1 MRSTGIRQSSER
13 VVSDYSINIFDSVDN
28 NAIFDTVSNYLINNI
43 KYMSC
48 TPSNPK
54 LDKLLELT
62 NNDVRKSTEYL
73 ATIEDTSFREWYQE
87 KTGRDFN
94 EESID
99 ANTVNAII
107 AYNNRKT
114 INTQD
119 YVQNVRTSRTGI
131 FGNDIAKEDHAIN
144 ILSTIYLKS
153 QGSIR
158 KALANRKRKGE
169 KEALKDKAGN
179 ELSPQAAIKLT
190 MITYLNRHLKENDK
204 KLTQEQKAYVGT
216 IIRNLY
222 DGGNYNR
229 NELFDIVIN
238 SPEVV
243 SLSKEFGID
252 TNEDFESNDDVKE
265 DSEQNSRQ
273 DDQETIAALRA
284 DWSELSDQRKDI
296 DKNVS
301 KEVKEWFAR
310 LPKTNSNSFINEQPD
325 TSNNTYSGI
334 AESATFSS
342 SFKALNNYGNF
353 SSVETMVES
362 FHTIAERFKEVSH
375 LEYAARLL
383 EDEANVQIRNK
394 IFTQLKQSIWER
406 NEVIQSADGSNIVTK
421 NRNTFPKLNLQNKIL
436 NSFDSLIHNPSIMA
450 NDIAVLDELKNRL
463 STLNNSNTNEIQEIS
478 EKLAAIFNKYNF
490 GINRQGVVNY
500 IRSFGDSQLSNITS
514 LINDLLEF
522 NKVVANASNI
532 LKIDNEAQRIYY
544 AGEYS
549 KAKNDEEYT
558 VVPFDKS
565 QLQYKGGYANN
576 IANRISDRFKDYQ
589 IVDSEFNSINA
600 ENNLVSDIL
609 KNNYISKFFERIND
623 NRYNDNPTANT
634 ELRDYL
640 VKFTNIPQYQYSNIL
655 IEKTL
660 SNGKVIPGLLRLT
673 DTGYELTEYYREFG
687 AQLYN
692 GVSNEVTG
700 KAKSYKDINALE
712 WDIITLNEYANNGD
726 NYEMAKGVK
735 KSKFFT
741 QTPSDAPKTF
751 VFNSYKLDYAGLFN
765 TGNYRANY
773 EGKMSYYYGNN
784 KRQDVKSNSTLE
796 AIKRGERTSTT
807 RYESDGN
814 IDYWKKIKVGDIVK
828 FENNNGETVLVRIIS
843 PLKKLDN
850 NIDVDIWSKKEG
862 WNKEY
867 FEREVRPRLNEA
879 WQFEYELIN
888 NTYSINHGHP
898 IYVAYANIYA
908 KELAEMAQAIN
919 FLFETTVENGVV
931 TIMSDENGKPKI
943 KEEFKDLRK
952 SEARLNYHYR
962 KGILDG
968 NGRPTGNVFKFR
980 SLLIDKVKNL
990 SRYNSETAKSVDMN
1004 WLFEGGDVFSLLY
1017 GGKNSEISL
1026 IQDENGEYNI
1036 RLTGELR
1043 NSVYNYIDNY
1053 INYRIQES
1061 VAKYYSDKEFVDK
1074 YKNASQESFNSFI
1087 AEMVLNYEIQYN
1099 NLNDMF
1105 FGDEA
1110 YYKDSRDTIKRN
1122 KEYQA
1127 GGLAYAGY
1135 DLYNVQKH
1143 LGDITVAPNKTISI
1157 DSSFKYITLED
1168 IQSSGKVLDDL
1179 KKQLDIANVSK
1190 ETRAFILKQFS
1201 KDKSEVTD
1209 AQSFITL
1216 DEFVRRMYLR
1226 GEYDSYKDL
1235 IEALYDETKPIDNVK
1250 LGELSKKIQVQK
1262 NFYYDLE
1269 IDNDAKLANPIQIKN
1284 AEFVLIPRFLG
1295 NSELGALAKY
1305 MTDNNIGQV
1314 NFTTTEKATTN
1325 RVLEFWDSHG
1335 KFPSKDKLKQFNLD
1349 VQTKYKTGWYSNLY
1363 TQQDIPQHMDGE
1375 NKAGLQIVK
1384 KLIDNIGNTPEG
1396 QSLIKDFFD
1405 NFTAN
1410 IQDSFKD
1417 AASRIGVSI
1426 DARGNVV
1433 YEEGKVKI
1441 DNNQF
1446 IALIKD
1452 ELTRRGLDSNYRKY
1466 AEINPETGLPYM
1478 PAWTNLVRSKIE
1490 NIVNSIFTNRVTRQ
1504 VLPGFHASQVSDV
1517 GITALSGR
1525 TDLRDLMQSK
1535 VEEKHGYSLGRKLT
1549 YHKDGSQIVEILLP
1563 KWMVKAYNTYDNEGN
1578 LVHEVTLEDLQ
1589 NAGLDTMI
1597 GYRIPT
1603 EGKQSIAVMK
1613 VVGLLDESQGSTI
1626 VVPDEWVLQTG
1637 ADFDIDS
1644 IYGIYHTA
1652 YFDRNGKP
1660 HKVEYIDGEDE
1671 VSTYRRYIG
1680 YINSLIDKETRKA
1693 TNSEFTKE
1701 EFKEARKAARE
1712 TVRKANEEYDKFLT
1726 DQVRDLIAETDE
1738 TWAELPREIKDNLT
1752 ITFKS
1757 KELKFGER
1765 VDAIVSKMDFYK
1777 SEYANDE
1784 YVAKFAQQ
1792 YRNIQSVI
1800 NEQREFYQNVKDNAE
1815 QLAIDYADETRR
1827 ARLEQTIQ
1835 ARAEIVGA
1843 MSLEEFSQLTVAQQ
1857 NTRDARNNKI
1867 VDTFIN
1873 IMNLPVSI
1881 GENLSS
1887 SNFEDIKAAKSNIFE
1902 GLSETYRNI
1911 NSVIA
1916 QNWYRDANMSGARL
1930 KAISVNRDNF
1940 ASIGNKAK
1948 TIIDGAHGGFRFVY
1962 TYNTEKEA
1970 KDAQAKLRKRF
1981 RDVTRSGKEVMVDH
1995 NQLGWS
2001 YDNLNIDNRLITPYS
2016 SETTALILDGVK
2028 EGGVPNVDLYTFDV
2042 YKSIVDCGANYET
2055 SILFVNQ
2062 PVITELIARQNA
2074 NDNVFGETGFNPLI
2088 GLRRD
2093 MYIRLAK
2100 TVGIPANSITK
2111 KTRLKDVK
2119 AMLEARGITIN
2130 EDELLEEGIRV
2141 TELREHLKDDV
2152 ESTSYNN
2159 TDNLIY
2165 QIKALRAFEYF
2176 KEIGDQINTNMM
2188 VITSD
2193 KFGAGK
2199 SANEIDNVI
2208 NRITD
2213 IKNNNIARIK
2223 KGNPVLKAVTEE
2235 GNKYLIDAIYP
2246 KISFNTIN
2254 DINQDD
2260 SESAYP
2266 SLYYQLK
2273 YSCIATEKIIRD
2285 SEIFKTQTPQFR
2297 ELVSK
2302 FDVRNLQT
2310 IQQLE
2315 SFIIN
2320 MSQAQSNFVNTNRFI
2335 TRSDNEFI
2343 PSYNLNL
2350 ISSQQ
2355 NTRARLYG
2363 YTDVVGSFDMSD
2375 MSEKNVEAFMKLS
2388 PANKVV
2394 LIQRYT
2400 SDDNLF
2406 KNLNVEYK
2414 GRRNSYDRISIID
2427 STISTESQYQMFRNA
2442 WHSNNPFVKLTAMDL
2457 VRYSM
2462 VVEGYKF
2469 KGGTVSKII
2478 PVELLYGQD
2487 TGIDSDNGVSIA
2499 TNIIN
2504 DSDKAIN
2511 SMIQYGSETG
2521 TYERLS
2527 NDDKAIEKLRDLF
2540 FRTNPNNPDVLTFE
2554 NKKYKE
2560 SNKIVF
2566 NRLGVGMLSFKEA
2579 QERRMITGSE
2589 DNRKYRHYAKTNDNN
2604 KVLRL
2609 YKLVYDNDVV
2619 YMLPTNPLEQ
2629 NEIGEVSVNPDN
2641 NRMYLPLDILEEV
2654 SIRQH
2659 DPAFISSINIAMNSD
2674 IRKFVVLPKVFEVGA
2689 SLLIEEAFPNS
2700 TVLTS
2705 PIKGQQIDTSRRY
2718 IIATTDNQAILDT
2731 IEFLEAV
2738 GITNYVVA
2746 APNMNYG
2753 NIRKLINDRN
2763 NEDIAAKR
2771 LQTAMTKLEANEIQ
2785 LRKKKSDNS
2794 ESPYYAQL
2802 KASINQTIEDV
2813 NVNGIGFVPVLQ
2825 TVVDNTGFRAGGYF
2839 RYEKEGNVYIV
2850 TNLGRITTKSVSLTP
2865 DYMYSKKVTINSV
2878 SQLQFPRRNAITQV
2892 VKENARLYKFA
2903 NNNIIRVQTEDNFIN
2918 EDILESALID
2928 NDKEINDYI
2937 SRVIESVE
2945 RSNAN
2950 VEEAALNDAFRSFTA
2965 IDLRSNTATKLND
2978 NLREQALRIIN
2989 GYTNRRIDDFLFDIH
3004 NFFTTYVTNP
3014 DGTYKLDENGNK
3026 IVQEKWSITN
3036 KKLFD
3041 RMLEDETLR
3050 TRYEMFLDDINRFVE
3065 DYSIIEAIQPYNIDE
3080 AYTVSETEE
3089 EIEGLRRTNDMLK
3102 QIKDKFKRIKDLDNV
3117 VKRST
3122 KMYFDNY
3129 ITSLS
3134 SDPRVQSNMLSI
3146 TEAFEDENF
3155 FQFWLADSQETHIPI
3170 VQIVLKQMMN
3180 QLRASE
3186 IEARDKKIAFT
3197 SAISAI
3203 IEDAKNNGIDVSLN
3217 DILDENGNLL
3227 LPYNETFTEKLRLLK
3242 EAVKL
3247 AQIEDPNGRD
3257 GLIYKKAKDELEKF
3271 LIDNVERE
3279 YVKEMYQEYY
3289 NTNQLL
3295 NKYPETYVKLMK
3307 LLHEEGDILSTMID
3321 NDYSTLTVQNERRL
3335 NEIQSELTE
3344 MRAVIDVD
3352 GNYKENYYE
3361 ANAVNNYLLSR
3372 RQLNNKY
3379 KENRPKDAFTIRYK
3393 QAIEG
3398 LQYPETFETYRESAE
3413 WLKANTDYKLK
3424 GEFLDELKKAY
3435 MDTRAGNPFDSFVR
3449 TMAYGKYDETGVIDG
3464 TKFTEVQIANLKK
3477 HQEQMFAAAVGRVKP
3492 NEEQAQKWLDEHIS
3506 YINTVYYEAMY
3517 VAMNK
3522 MGKVVFDKWY
3532 NENHVLNPITK
3543 EYEPLAIWKQMV
3555 VKDEAN
3561 NMEYSPKYKWLETK
3575 VKDKYK
3581 NPNYDEV
3588 KLQPSTN
3595 KYRNDKYYG
3604 MNNYQQQLY
3613 NEVDNLLNS
3622 LVKDKRSRAYIN
3634 RGYLPNQAVEQPH
3647 QGFTDYWQDFKRS
3660 HGWYDTPNKS
3670 DIELNLYKRFSNA
3683 PMLHS
3688 LSEIKLLPIREKQEG
3703 ETTDEYLAY
3712 VRETQAKNNELR
3724 KQRAQENAERNN
3736 PNVLERLNSFIDS
3749 MYNFNTR
3756 NDIARLAK
3764 ITSNQLRNMDIIKRN
3779 PNDKL
3784 MDNRLLSRITG
3795 KQEIRTTKSDDS
3807 NIVKHFENQVRKLV
3821 FNEFEMDEG
3830 TRSKVSRVMRNMV
3843 SSKFMMLNVTGGI
3856 ANVLYGKTQIQMEMA
3871 AGQFFKYKDFR
3882 KGENEW
3888 MQNIG
3893 SYLADAYNETTNNE
3907 TNAVIR
3913 LFNVIESDMVTE
3925 RYGKG
3930 NNPMGK
3936 LENLLFIQQTAGEH
3950 YMQNA
3955 TLLAMLHSHRVV
3967 AVNGKN
3973 KVMSFEQFAMG
3984 LREEALLKVL
3994 RKNNPELVTKYET
4007 FRDKVLES
4015 YIEKERYVKFKADI
4029 ITDFLR
4035 SVPKE
4040 IREEFKAT
4048 YKEDTK
4054 EERTKF
4060 ENHPSFRESL
4070 ILKNGVATL
4079 KPDSGLTNDDIAAFR
4094 NKVISVNHQIH
4105 GIYDKIGA
4113 NQLQQSWWG
4122 ALLMQFHKHLV
4133 PGFQKRFGYRLGH
4146 FDGIYNETRES
4157 ISKGTYVSLGEFIAM
4172 PFKKYYELNDSNELQ
4187 AVRTLQGIAKGY
4199 ADFVANLTTYYNIL
4213 PEYDKANIR
4222 RCLGEWI
4229 AITKA
4234 VALFVV
4240 GKLMLDDDD
4249 DSTQV
4254 ADYILYSADR
4264 LMSETIQYTPWGIAN
4279 EGKKLYSQ
4287 PVAALSI
4294 ASDNLKLLEA
4304 CCSYI
4309 ITGNPDDLYYNS
4321 GTYSGEN
4328 KLKVNIMK
4336 QIPLVNQIIKH
4347 QRLGANNSYYKV
4359 RSSPFSGLG
4368 QVVANM
4374 ITDEDEE

>member
-1 MRSTGIRQSSER
+1 MSHSKAAYGTFLFSLSYYRDAIQNANFGRILRSTGVRQPSEC
-13 VVSDYSINIFDSVDN
+13 VVSDYLINIFDSVDN
-28 NAIFDTVSNYLINNI
+28 NTIFDTVSNYLINNI

-107 AYNNRKT
+107 AYNNRET

-119 YVQNVRTSRTGI
+119 YVQNVRTSRTGV

-169 KEALKDKAGN
+169 KEVLKDKAGN
-179 ELSPQAAIKLT
+179 ELSPQAAVKLT

-204 KLTQEQKAYVGT
+204 KLTQEQKTYIGT

-238 SPEVV
+238 SPEVI

-252 TNEDFESNDDVKE
+252 TNEDYETNDDAKE
-265 DSEQNSRQ
+265 DSEQDSRQ
-273 DDQETIAALRA
+273 EDPETIASLRA
-284 DWSELSDQRKDI
+284 DWSELADQRKDI

-310 LPKTNSNSFINEQPD
+310 LPKTNSNSFINEKPD
-325 TSNNTYSGI
+325 TASDTYSGI
-334 AESATFSS
+334 AESAGFSS

-353 SSVETMVES
+353 SSVEAMVES
-362 FHTIAERFKEVSH
+362 FHTIAERFEEVSH

-406 NEVIQSADGSNIVTK
+406 NEVIQSADGSNVVTK

-436 NSFDSLIHNPSIMA
+436 NSFDSLVHNPSIM
-450 NDIAVLDELKNRL
+450 NGDVAVLEELKNKL

-478 EKLAAIFNKYNF
+478 EELAAIFNKYNF

-544 AGEYS
+544 AGEYN

-623 NRYNDNPTANT
+623 NRYNDNPTANA

-751 VFNSYKLDYAGLFN
+751 VFNSYKLDYTGLFN
-765 TGNYRANY
+765 TN
-773 EGKMSYYYGNN
+773 
-784 KRQDVKSNSTLE
+784 
-796 AIKRGERTSTT
+796 
-807 RYESDGN
+807 
-814 IDYWKKIKVGDIVK
+814 GDIY
-828 FENNNGETVLVRIIS
+828 R
-843 PLKKLDN
+843 
-850 NIDVDIWSKKEG
+850 
-862 WNKEY
+862 
-867 FEREVRPRLNEA
+867 
-879 WQFEYELIN
+879 
-888 NTYSINHGHP
+888 GHP

-931 TIMSDENGKPKI
+931 TIVSDENGKPKI

-962 KGILDG
+962 KSILDSNG
-968 NGRPTGNVFKFR
+968 NPTGNVFKFR

-990 SRYNSETAKSVDMN
+990 SRYNSETAKNVDMN

-1036 RLTGELR
+1036 RLTGGLR

-1053 INYRIQES
+1053 INYRIQEAI
-1061 VAKYYSDKEFVDK
+1061 AKYSSDKEFVDK
-1074 YKNASQESFNSFI
+1074 YKNASQESFNAFI

-1143 LGDITVAPNKTISI
+1143 LGDIVVAPNKTISV

-1168 IQSSGKVLDDL
+1168 VQSGGGVIADL
-1179 KKQLDIANVSK
+1179 KKQLKIANVSK
-1190 ETRAFILKQFS
+1190 ETEAFILKQFA

-1295 NSELGALAKY
+1295 NSELAALAKY

-1335 KFPSKDKLKQFNLD
+1335 KFPSKERLKQFNLD
-1349 VQTKYKTGWYSNLY
+1349 IQTKYKTGWYSNLY

-1417 AASRIGVSI
+1417 AASRIGVEI
-1426 DARGNVV
+1426 DAKGNVV
-1433 YEEGKVKI
+1433 YEGNQAKI

-1446 IALIKD
+1446 ISLIKD

-1504 VLPGFHASQVSDV
+1504 VLPGFHASQVSDI
-1517 GITALSGR
+1517 GMTELSGR
-1525 TDLRDLMQSK
+1525 SDLRDLMQSR

-1563 KWMVKAYNTYDNEGN
+1563 KWMVKAYNTYDAEGN
-1578 LVHEVTLEDLQ
+1578 LIKEVTLEDLQ
-1589 NAGLDTMI
+1589 SAGLDTMI

-1603 EGKQSIAVMK
+1603 EGKQSVAVMK

-1652 YFDRNGKP
+1652 TFDKDGKP
-1660 HKVEYIDGEDE
+1660 QKVEYIEGEDDAA
-1671 VSTYRRYIG
+1671 VDRRYNNYLFNNLSKENIQDARD
-1680 YINSLIDKETRKA
+1680 IAIDLSQEGLSYAEAYESAITKYAEQGGLY
-1693 TNSEFTKE
+1693 SKE
-1701 EFKEARKAARE
+1701 EF
-1712 TVRKANEEYDKFLT
+1712 
-1726 DQVRDLIAETDE
+1726 
-1738 TWAELPREIKDNLT
+1738 
-1752 ITFKS
+1752 S
-1757 KELKFGER
+1757 K
-1765 VDAIVSKMDFYK
+1765 
-1777 SEYANDE
+1777 
-1784 YVAKFAQQ
+1784 
-1792 YRNIQSVI
+1792 
-1800 NEQREFYQNVKDNAE
+1800 
-1815 QLAIDYADETRR
+1815 
-1827 ARLEQTIQ
+1827 
-1835 ARAEIVGA
+1835 
-1843 MSLEEFSQLTVAQQ
+1843 LTVAQQ

-1887 SNFEDIKAAKSNIFE
+1887 SNFEDIKTAKANIFE

-1940 ASIGNKAK
+1940 ASISNKAK
-1948 TIIDGAHGGFRFVY
+1948 TIVDGAHGGFRFTY
-1962 TYNTEKEA
+1962 TYSTEKEA
-1970 KDAQAKLRKRF
+1970 KDAQSKLRKRF
-1981 RDVTRSGKEVMVDH
+1981 RDVTRKGKEVTVDH

-2055 SILFVNQ
+2055 SILFINQ
-2062 PVITELIARQNA
+2062 PVITELITRQNA

-2093 MYIRLAK
+2093 MYIRLAR

-2119 AMLEARGITIN
+2119 KMLESRGIEIN
-2130 EDELLEEGIRV
+2130 EDELLEEGIKV

-2176 KEIGDQINTNMM
+2176 KEIGDQINSNMM

-2208 NRITD
+2208 NRIND
-2213 IKNNNIARIK
+2213 IKENNVGRIK
-2223 KGNPVLKAVTEE
+2223 KGQPVLKAVTEE

-2246 KISFNTIN
+2246 KTNFNTIN
-2254 DINQDD
+2254 DINQDEL
-2260 SESAYP
+2260 ESAYP

-2302 FDVRNLQT
+2302 FGIRNLQT

-2355 NTRARLYG
+2355 DTRARLYG
-2363 YTDVVGSFDMSD
+2363 YTGIVGSFDMSD

-2388 PANKVV
+2388 PANKVA

-2400 SDDNLF
+2400 SDNNLF

-2414 GRRNSYDRISIID
+2414 GRRNSYDKITIID

-2442 WHSNNPFVKLTAMDL
+2442 WHNNNPFIKLATMDL
-2457 VRYSM
+2457 IRYSM

-2487 TGIDSDNGVSIA
+2487 TGIDSDNGVSSA

-2504 DSDKAIN
+2504 DSDRAIN
-2511 SMIQYGSETG
+2511 SMIQYGSEIG
-2521 TYERLS
+2521 TYERAS
-2527 NDDKAIEKLRDLF
+2527 NDAATIEKLRDLF
-2540 FRTNPNNPDVLTFE
+2540 FRTNPNNPDVLVFE

-2560 SNKIVF
+2560 SNKITF
-2566 NRLGVGMLSFKEA
+2566 NRLGVGKLSFKEA
-2579 QERRMITGSE
+2579 QERGMITGSE
-2589 DNRKYRHYAKTNDNN
+2589 NNRRYRHYAKTNDNN
-2604 KVLRL
+2604 KTLRL
-2609 YKLVYDNDVV
+2609 YKLVYYNDTV

-2641 NRMYLPLDILEEV
+2641 NRMFLPLDILEDV
-2654 SIRQH
+2654 SINQY
-2659 DPAFISSINIAMNSD
+2659 DAAFISSVNIGITSD
-2674 IRKFVVLPKVFEVGA
+2674 TRKFMVLPTVFERGA
-2689 SLLIEEAFPNS
+2689 DTLIEEVFPNS

-2705 PIKGQQIDTSRRY
+2705 PIKEQQIDTSRKY
-2718 IIATTDNQAILDT
+2718 IVAITDNNILLET
-2731 IEFLEAV
+2731 IESLDAAGV
-2738 GITNYVVA
+2738 HDYVVA
-2746 APNMNYG
+2746 APNMNYN
-2753 NIRKLINDRN
+2753 NIRRIINERN
-2763 NEDIAAKR
+2763 NADIAAKR
-2771 LQTAMTKLEANEIQ
+2771 LQTAMTKLDANEVQ

-2802 KASINQTIEDV
+2802 KASINQTINDV

-2825 TVVDNTGFRAGGYF
+2825 TVIDNTGFRPNGYF
-2839 RYEKEGNVYIV
+2839 RYEKEDNVYIV
-2850 TNLGRITTKSVSLTP
+2850 TNLGRITTKSVNLAP
-2865 DYMYSKKVTINSV
+2865 DYSYSKKTVINSV
-2878 SQLQFPRRNAITQV
+2878 SQLEFPRRNALTQV
-2892 VKENARLYKFA
+2892 VKENARLDKFA
-2903 NNNIIRVQTEDNFIN
+2903 NNNIIRVQTEENFIN
-2918 EDILESALID
+2918 EDVLESALVD
-2928 NDKEINDYI
+2928 NDREINEYI

-2950 VEEAALNDAFRSFTA
+2950 VEEAALNDAFRSFAA

-2978 NLREQALRIIN
+2978 NLREQALKIIN

-3004 NFFTTYVTNP
+3004 NFYTTYVTNS
-3014 DGTYKLDENGNK
+3014 DGTYQLDENGNK
-3026 IVQEKWSITN
+3026 IVKEKWSISN

-3065 DYSIIEAIQPYNIDE
+3065 DYSIIEAIQPYDIDE
-3080 AYTVSETEE
+3080 AHSVSETEE

-3122 KMYFDNY
+3122 KMYFDSY

-3186 IEARDKKIAFT
+3186 ISARDKKIAFT
-3197 SAISAI
+3197 TAISTI
-3203 IEDAKNNGIDVSLN
+3203 IEDAKNNGINVSLN

-3227 LPYNETFTEKLRLLK
+3227 LPYNESFTDKLRSLK

-3247 AQIEDPNGRD
+3247 AQIDDPNGRD

-3279 YVKEMYQEYY
+3279 YNKEFYQDYY
-3289 NTNQLL
+3289 NMNQIL
-3295 NKYPETYVKLMK
+3295 NKYPQTYVKLMK
-3307 LLHEEGDILSTMID
+3307 ILHEEGDILSTMID
-3321 NDYSTLTVQNERRL
+3321 NDYSTLTVQNARRL
-3335 NEIQSELTE
+3335 EELRDELAE
-3344 MRAVIDVD
+3344 MRATIDMD
-3352 GNYKENYYE
+3352 GNYKENYQE
-3361 ANAVNNYLLSR
+3361 ANAVNNYLSRR

-3379 KENRPKDAFTIRYK
+3379 KESKPKDAFTIRYK

-3398 LQYPETFETYRESAE
+3398 LQYPETSETYRESVE

-3435 MDTRAGNPFDSFVR
+3435 MDTRLGNPFDSFVR
-3449 TMAYGKYDETGVIDG
+3449 TMAYGKYDSEGVIDG
-3464 TKFTEVQIANLKK
+3464 TKFTDVQIANLKK
-3477 HQEQMFAAAVGRVKP
+3477 HQEQMFTAAVGRVKP
-3492 NEEQAQKWLDEHIS
+3492 NEQKAQEWLDNHVS

-3522 MGKVVFDKWY
+3522 MGKEVFDKWY
-3532 NENHVLNPITK
+3532 IDNHVVNPITK
-3543 EYEPLAIWKQMV
+3543 EYEPLPIWRQMV

-3561 NMEYSPKYKWLETK
+3561 NMEYSAKYKWLETK
-3575 VKDKYK
+3575 VKEEYK

-3613 NEVDNLLNS
+3613 NEVDSLLNE

-3634 RGYLPNQAVEQPH
+3634 RGYLPNQAIEQPS
-3647 QGFTDYWQDFKRS
+3647 QGFADYWQDFKRS

-3688 LSEIKLLPIREKQEG
+3688 LSEVKLLPIREQQEG
-3703 ETTDEYLAY
+3703 ETKEEYLTY

-3843 SSKFMMLNVTGGI
+3843 SSKFMMLNITGGI

-3888 MQNIG
+3888 MQNVG

-3913 LFNVIESDMVTE
+3913 LFNVIESNMVTE

-3967 AVNGKN
+3967 NIDGKN
-3973 KVMSFEQFAMG
+3973 KIMSFEQYAMN

-3994 RKNNPELVTKYET
+3994 RKNSPELVSKYET
-4007 FRDKVLES
+4007 FKDKVLES
-4015 YIEKERYVKFKADI
+4015 YVEKERYVKFKADI

-4035 SVPKE
+4035 SIPKE
-4040 IREEFKAT
+4040 LRQEFKTT

-4054 EERTKF
+4054 EERIKF
-4060 ENHPSFRESL
+4060 EQHPSFRESL

-4133 PGFQKRFGYRLGH
+4133 PGYQKRFGYRLGH

-4240 GKLMLDDDD
+4240 GKLILDDDD

-4309 ITGNPDDLYYNS
+4309 VTGNPDDLYYNS

-4368 QVVANM
+4368 QIVANM

>member
-1 MRSTGIRQSSER
+1 
-13 VVSDYSINIFDSVDN
+13 
-28 NAIFDTVSNYLINNI
+28 
-43 KYMSC
+43 MSC

-107 AYNNRKT
+107 AYNNRET

-169 KEALKDKAGN
+169 KEVLKDKAGN
-179 ELSPQAAIKLT
+179 ELSPQAAVKLT

-204 KLTQEQKAYVGT
+204 KLTQEQKTYIGT

-238 SPEVV
+238 SPEVI

-252 TNEDFESNDDVKE
+252 TNEDYETNDDAKE
-265 DSEQNSRQ
+265 GSEQDGRQ
-273 DDQETIAALRA
+273 EDPETIASLRA
-284 DWSELSDQRKDI
+284 DWSELADQRKDI

-310 LPKTNSNSFINEQPD
+310 LPKTNSNSFINEKPD
-325 TSNNTYSGI
+325 TSSDTYSGI
-334 AESATFSS
+334 AESAGFSS

-353 SSVETMVES
+353 SSVEAMVES
-362 FHTIAERFKEVSH
+362 FHTIAERFEEVSH

-406 NEVIQSADGSNIVTK
+406 NEVIQSADGSNVVTK

-436 NSFDSLIHNPSIMA
+436 NSFDSLVHNPSIM
-450 NDIAVLDELKNRL
+450 NGDIAVLEELKNRL

-478 EKLAAIFNKYNF
+478 EELAAIFNKYNF
-490 GINRQGVVNY
+490 GINRQGVINY
-500 IRSFGDSQLSNITS
+500 IRSFGDSKLSNITS
-514 LINDLLEF
+514 LVNDLLEF

-549 KAKNDEEYT
+549 KAKNDEEYV

-623 NRYNDNPTANT
+623 NRYNDNPAANT

-751 VFNSYKLDYAGLFN
+751 VFNSYKLDYTGLFN
-765 TGNYRANY
+765 TN
-773 EGKMSYYYGNN
+773 
-784 KRQDVKSNSTLE
+784 
-796 AIKRGERTSTT
+796 
-807 RYESDGN
+807 
-814 IDYWKKIKVGDIVK
+814 GDIY
-828 FENNNGETVLVRIIS
+828 R
-843 PLKKLDN
+843 
-850 NIDVDIWSKKEG
+850 
-862 WNKEY
+862 
-867 FEREVRPRLNEA
+867 
-879 WQFEYELIN
+879 
-888 NTYSINHGHP
+888 GHP

-931 TIMSDENGKPKI
+931 TIVSDENGKPKI

-962 KGILDG
+962 KSILDG

-990 SRYNSETAKSVDMN
+990 SRYNSEIAKSADMN

-1053 INYRIQES
+1053 INYRIQEAA
-1061 VAKYYSDKEFVDK
+1061 AKYYSDKEFVDK

-1143 LGDITVAPNKTISI
+1143 LGDITVAPNKTISV

-1168 IQSSGKVLDDL
+1168 VQSSGKVLDDL

-1295 NSELGALAKY
+1295 NSELAALAKY

-1335 KFPSKDKLKQFNLD
+1335 KFPSKERLKQFNLD
-1349 VQTKYKTGWYSNLY
+1349 IQTKYKTGWYSNLY

-1417 AASRIGVSI
+1417 AASRIGVEI
-1426 DARGNVV
+1426 DAKGNVV
-1433 YEEGKVKI
+1433 YEGNQAKI

-1446 IALIKD
+1446 ISLIKD

-1504 VLPGFHASQVSDV
+1504 VLPGFHASQVSDI
-1517 GITALSGR
+1517 GMTKLSGR
-1525 TDLRDLMQSK
+1525 SDLRDLMQSRI
-1535 VEEKHGYSLGRKLT
+1535 EEKHGYSLGRKLT

-1563 KWMVKAYNTYDNEGN
+1563 KWMVKAYNTYDAEGN
-1578 LVHEVTLEDLQ
+1578 LIKEVTLEDLQ
-1589 NAGLDTMI
+1589 SAGLDTMI

-1603 EGKQSIAVMK
+1603 EGKQSVAVMK

-1652 YFDRNGKP
+1652 TFDKNGKP
-1660 HKVEYIDGEDE
+1660 QKVEYIEGEDDAA
-1671 VSTYRRYIG
+1671 VNRRYNNYLFNNLSRENIQDARD
-1680 YINSLIDKETRKA
+1680 IAIDLSQEGLSYAEAYESAITKYAEQGGLY
-1693 TNSEFTKE
+1693 SKE
-1701 EFKEARKAARE
+1701 EF
-1712 TVRKANEEYDKFLT
+1712 
-1726 DQVRDLIAETDE
+1726 
-1738 TWAELPREIKDNLT
+1738 
-1752 ITFKS
+1752 S
-1757 KELKFGER
+1757 K
-1765 VDAIVSKMDFYK
+1765 
-1777 SEYANDE
+1777 
-1784 YVAKFAQQ
+1784 
-1792 YRNIQSVI
+1792 
-1800 NEQREFYQNVKDNAE
+1800 
-1815 QLAIDYADETRR
+1815 
-1827 ARLEQTIQ
+1827 
-1835 ARAEIVGA
+1835 
-1843 MSLEEFSQLTVAQQ
+1843 LTVAQQ

-1867 VDTFIN
+1867 VDTFIK

-1887 SNFEDIKAAKSNIFE
+1887 SNFEDIKAAKANIFE

-1940 ASIGNKAK
+1940 ASISNKAK
-1948 TIIDGAHGGFRFVY
+1948 TIVDGAHGGFRFTY
-1962 TYNTEKEA
+1962 TYSTEKEA
-1970 KDAQAKLRKRF
+1970 KDAQSKLRKRF
-1981 RDVTRSGKEVMVDH
+1981 RDVTRKGKEVTVDH

-2055 SILFVNQ
+2055 SILFINQ

-2093 MYIRLAK
+2093 MYIRLAR

-2119 AMLEARGITIN
+2119 KMLESRGIEIN
-2130 EDELLEEGIRV
+2130 EDELLEEGIKV

-2176 KEIGDQINTNMM
+2176 KEIGDQINSNMM

-2208 NRITD
+2208 NRIND
-2213 IKNNNIARIK
+2213 IKENNVGRIK
-2223 KGNPVLKAVTEE
+2223 KGQPVLKAVTEE

-2246 KISFNTIN
+2246 KTNFNTIN
-2254 DINQDD
+2254 DINQDEL
-2260 SESAYP
+2260 ESAYP

-2297 ELVSK
+2297 ELVNK
-2302 FDVRNLQT
+2302 FGVRNLQT

-2343 PSYNLNL
+2343 PSYNLNI

-2355 NTRARLYG
+2355 DTRARLYG
-2363 YTDVVGSFDMSD
+2363 YTDIVGSFDMSD

-2388 PANKVV
+2388 PANKVA

-2400 SDDNLF
+2400 SDNNLF

-2414 GRRNSYDRISIID
+2414 GRRNSYDRITIVD

-2442 WHSNNPFVKLTAMDL
+2442 WHNNNPFIKLATMDL
-2457 VRYSM
+2457 IRYSM

-2487 TGIDSDNGVSIA
+2487 TGIDSDNGVSSA

-2504 DSDKAIN
+2504 DSDRAIN
-2511 SMIQYGSETG
+2511 SMIQYGSEIG
-2521 TYERLS
+2521 TYERTS
-2527 NDDKAIEKLRDLF
+2527 NDAATIEKLRDLF
-2540 FRTNPNNPDVLTFE
+2540 FRTNPNNPDVLVFE

-2560 SNKIVF
+2560 SNKITF
-2566 NRLGVGMLSFKEA
+2566 NRLGVGELSFKEA
-2579 QERRMITGSE
+2579 QERGMITGSE
-2589 DNRKYRHYAKTNDNN
+2589 NNRRYRHYAKTNDNN
-2604 KVLRL
+2604 KTLRL
-2609 YKLVYDNDVV
+2609 YKLVYYNDTV

-2641 NRMYLPLDILEEV
+2641 NRMFLPLDILEDV
-2654 SIRQH
+2654 SINQY
-2659 DPAFISSINIAMNSD
+2659 DAAFISSVNIGITSD
-2674 IRKFVVLPKVFEVGA
+2674 TRKFMVLPTVFEKGA
-2689 SLLIEEAFPNS
+2689 DTLIEEIFPNS

-2705 PIKGQQIDTSRRY
+2705 PIKEQQIDTSRKY
-2718 IIATTDNQAILDT
+2718 IVAITDNNALLET
-2731 IEFLEAV
+2731 IESLDAAGV
-2738 GITNYVVA
+2738 HDYVVA
-2746 APNMNYG
+2746 APNMNYN
-2753 NIRKLINDRN
+2753 NIRRIINERN
-2763 NEDIAAKR
+2763 NADISAKR
-2771 LQTAMTKLEANEIQ
+2771 LQAAMTKLDANEVQ

-2802 KASINQTIEDV
+2802 KASINQTINDV

-2825 TVVDNTGFRAGGYF
+2825 TVIDNTGFRPNGYF

-2850 TNLGRITTKSVSLTP
+2850 TNLGRITTKSVNLAP
-2865 DYMYSKKVTINSV
+2865 DYSYSKKTVINSV
-2878 SQLQFPRRNAITQV
+2878 SQLEFPRRNALTQV
-2892 VKENARLYKFA
+2892 VKENARLDKFA
-2903 NNNIIRVQTEDNFIN
+2903 NNNIIRVQTEENFIN
-2918 EDILESALID
+2918 EDVLESALAD
-2928 NDKEINDYI
+2928 NDREINEYI

-2950 VEEAALNDAFRSFTA
+2950 VEEAALNDAFRSFAA

-2978 NLREQALRIIN
+2978 NLREQALKIIN

-3004 NFFTTYVTNP
+3004 NFYTTYVTNP

-3026 IVQEKWSITN
+3026 IVMEKWGITN

-3041 RMLEDETLR
+3041 RMLKDETLR

-3065 DYSIIEAIQPYNIDE
+3065 DYSIIEAIQPYDIDE
-3080 AYTVSETEE
+3080 AHSVSETEE

-3122 KMYFDNY
+3122 KMYFDSY
-3129 ITSLS
+3129 ISSLS

-3186 IEARDKKIAFT
+3186 ISARDKKIAFT
-3197 SAISAI
+3197 TAISTI
-3203 IEDAKNNGIDVSLN
+3203 IEDAKNNGINVSLN

-3227 LPYNETFTEKLRLLK
+3227 LPYNESFTDKLRSLK

-3247 AQIEDPNGRD
+3247 AQIDDPNGRD

-3279 YVKEMYQEYY
+3279 YNKEFYQDYY
-3289 NTNQLL
+3289 DMNQIL
-3295 NKYPETYVKLMK
+3295 NKYPQTYVKLMK
-3307 LLHEEGDILSTMID
+3307 ILHEEGDILSTMID
-3321 NDYSTLTVQNERRL
+3321 NDYSTLTVQNARRL
-3335 NEIQSELTE
+3335 EELRHELAE
-3344 MRAVIDVD
+3344 MRATIDMD
-3352 GNYKENYYE
+3352 GNYKENYQE
-3361 ANAVNNYLLSR
+3361 ANAVNNYLSRR

-3379 KENRPKDAFTIRYK
+3379 KESKPKDAFTIRYK

-3398 LQYPETFETYRESAE
+3398 LQYPETSETYRESVE

-3435 MDTRAGNPFDSFVR
+3435 MDTRLGNPFDSFVR
-3449 TMAYGKYDETGVIDG
+3449 TMAYGKYDSEGVIDG
-3464 TKFTEVQIANLKK
+3464 TKFTDVQIANLKK

-3492 NEEQAQKWLDEHIS
+3492 NEQKAQEWLDNHVS

-3522 MGKVVFDKWY
+3522 MGKEVFDKWY
-3532 NENHVLNPITK
+3532 IDNHVVNPITK
-3543 EYEPLAIWKQMV
+3543 EYEPLPIWRQMV

-3561 NMEYSPKYKWLETK
+3561 NMEYSAKYKWLETK
-3575 VKDKYK
+3575 VKEQYK
-3581 NPNYDEV
+3581 NPTYDEV

-3613 NEVDNLLNS
+3613 NEVDSLLNE

-3634 RGYLPNQAVEQPH
+3634 RGYLPNQAIEQPS
-3647 QGFTDYWQDFKRS
+3647 QGFADYWQDFKRS

-3843 SSKFMMLNVTGGI
+3843 SSKFMMLNITGGI

-3930 NNPMGK
+3930 SNPMGK

-3950 YMQNA
+3950 YMQNT

-3967 AVNGKN
+3967 NVDGKN
-3973 KVMSFEQFAMG
+3973 KIMSFEQYAMN

-3994 RKNNPELVTKYET
+3994 RKNNPELVSKYET
-4007 FRDKVLES
+4007 FKDKVLES
-4015 YIEKERYVKFKADI
+4015 YVEKERYVKFKADI

-4035 SVPKE
+4035 SIPKE
-4040 IREEFKAT
+4040 LRQEFKTT

-4054 EERTKF
+4054 EERIKF
-4060 ENHPSFRESL
+4060 EQHPSFRESL

-4079 KPDSGLTNDDIAAFR
+4079 KKDSGLTNDDIAAFR

-4133 PGFQKRFGYRLGH
+4133 PGYQKRFGYRLGH

-4309 ITGNPDDLYYNS
+4309 VTGNPDDLYYNS

-4368 QVVANM
+4368 QIVANM

>member
-1 MRSTGIRQSSER
+1 M
-13 VVSDYSINIFDSVDN
+13 VLDYLINTFDSVDN
-28 NAIFDTVSNYLINNI
+28 NAIFDIVSNYLINNI

-73 ATIEDTSFREWYQE
+73 AIIEDTSFREWYQE

-107 AYNNRKT
+107 AYNNRET

-119 YVQNVRTSRTGI
+119 YVQNVRTSRTGV

-169 KEALKDKAGN
+169 KEVLKDKAGN
-179 ELSPQAAIKLT
+179 ELSPQAAVKLT

-204 KLTQEQKAYVGT
+204 KLTQEQKTYIGT

-238 SPEVV
+238 SPEVI

-252 TNEDFESNDDVKE
+252 TNEDYETNDDAKE
-265 DSEQNSRQ
+265 GSEQDSRQ
-273 DDQETIAALRA
+273 EDPETIASLRA
-284 DWSELSDQRKDI
+284 DWSELADQRKDI

-310 LPKTNSNSFINEQPD
+310 LPKTNSNSFINEKPD
-325 TSNNTYSGI
+325 TASDTYSGI
-334 AESATFSS
+334 AESAGFSS

-353 SSVETMVES
+353 SSVEAMVES
-362 FHTIAERFKEVSH
+362 FHTIAERFEEVSH

-406 NEVIQSADGSNIVTK
+406 NEVIQSADGSNVVTK

-436 NSFDSLIHNPSIMA
+436 NSFDSLVHNPSIM
-450 NDIAVLDELKNRL
+450 NGDVAVLEELKNRL

-478 EKLAAIFNKYNF
+478 EELAAIFNKYNF
-490 GINRQGVVNY
+490 GINKQGVVNY

-532 LKIDNEAQRIYY
+532 LKIDNEAQHIYY

-549 KAKNDEEYT
+549 KAKSDEEYV

-609 KNNYISKFFERIND
+609 KNNCISKFFERIND
-623 NRYNDNPTANT
+623 NRYNDNPTANA

-751 VFNSYKLDYAGLFN
+751 VFNSYKLDYTGLFN
-765 TGNYRANY
+765 TN
-773 EGKMSYYYGNN
+773 
-784 KRQDVKSNSTLE
+784 
-796 AIKRGERTSTT
+796 
-807 RYESDGN
+807 
-814 IDYWKKIKVGDIVK
+814 GDIY
-828 FENNNGETVLVRIIS
+828 R
-843 PLKKLDN
+843 
-850 NIDVDIWSKKEG
+850 
-862 WNKEY
+862 
-867 FEREVRPRLNEA
+867 
-879 WQFEYELIN
+879 
-888 NTYSINHGHP
+888 GHP

-931 TIMSDENGKPKI
+931 TIVSDENGKPKI

-962 KGILDG
+962 KSILDSNG
-968 NGRPTGNVFKFR
+968 NPTGNVFKFR
-980 SLLIDKVKNL
+980 SLLIDKVNKIDNYKY
-990 SRYNSETAKSVDMN
+990 SSSEIAKRVDIN
-1004 WLFEGGDVFSLLY
+1004 WLFEGGNVFSLLY

-1036 RLTGELR
+1036 RLTGGLR

-1053 INYRIQES
+1053 INYRIQEAI
-1061 VAKYYSDKEFVDK
+1061 AKYSSDKEFVDK

-1168 IQSSGKVLDDL
+1168 VQSSGKVLDDL

-1335 KFPSKDKLKQFNLD
+1335 KFPSKERLKQFNLD

-1417 AASRIGVSI
+1417 AASRIGVEI
-1426 DARGNVV
+1426 DAKGNVV
-1433 YEEGKVKI
+1433 YEGNQAKI

-1446 IALIKD
+1446 ISLIKD

-1504 VLPGFHASQVSDV
+1504 VLPGFHASQVSDI
-1517 GITALSGR
+1517 GMTELSGR
-1525 TDLRDLMQSK
+1525 SDLRDLMQSK

-1563 KWMVKAYNTYDNEGN
+1563 KWMVKAYNTYDAEGN
-1578 LVHEVTLEDLQ
+1578 LIKEVTLEDLQ
-1589 NAGLDTMI
+1589 SAGLDTMI

-1603 EGKQSIAVMK
+1603 EGKQSVAVMK

-1652 YFDRNGKP
+1652 TFNKDGKP
-1660 HKVEYIDGEDE
+1660 QKVEYIEGEDDAA
-1671 VSTYRRYIG
+1671 VDRRYNNYLFNNLSKENIQDARD
-1680 YINSLIDKETRKA
+1680 IAIDLSQEGFSYAEAYESAITKYAEQGGLY
-1693 TNSEFTKE
+1693 SKE
-1701 EFKEARKAARE
+1701 EF
-1712 TVRKANEEYDKFLT
+1712 
-1726 DQVRDLIAETDE
+1726 
-1738 TWAELPREIKDNLT
+1738 
-1752 ITFKS
+1752 S
-1757 KELKFGER
+1757 K
-1765 VDAIVSKMDFYK
+1765 
-1777 SEYANDE
+1777 
-1784 YVAKFAQQ
+1784 
-1792 YRNIQSVI
+1792 
-1800 NEQREFYQNVKDNAE
+1800 
-1815 QLAIDYADETRR
+1815 
-1827 ARLEQTIQ
+1827 
-1835 ARAEIVGA
+1835 
-1843 MSLEEFSQLTVAQQ
+1843 LTVAQQ

-1887 SNFEDIKAAKSNIFE
+1887 SNFEDIKAAKANIFE

-1940 ASIGNKAK
+1940 ASISNKAK
-1948 TIIDGAHGGFRFVY
+1948 TIVDGAHGGFRFTY
-1962 TYNTEKEA
+1962 TYSTEKEA
-1970 KDAQAKLRKRF
+1970 KDAQSKLRKRF
-1981 RDVTRSGKEVMVDH
+1981 RDVTRKGKEVTVDH

-2016 SETTALILDGVK
+2016 SETTALILDSVK
-2028 EGGVPNVDLYTFDV
+2028 EGGVPNVNLYTFDV
-2042 YKSIVDCGANYET
+2042 YKSIVDCGTNYET
-2055 SILFVNQ
+2055 SILFINQ
-2062 PVITELIARQNA
+2062 PVITELITRQNA

-2100 TVGIPANSITK
+2100 AVGIPANSITK

-2119 AMLEARGITIN
+2119 KMLESRGIEIN
-2130 EDELLEEGIRV
+2130 EDELLEEGIKV

-2176 KEIGDQINTNMM
+2176 KEIGDQINSNMM

-2208 NRITD
+2208 NRIND
-2213 IKNNNIARIK
+2213 IKENNVGRIK
-2223 KGNPVLKAVTEE
+2223 KGQPVLKAVTEE

-2246 KISFNTIN
+2246 KTNFNTIN
-2254 DINQDD
+2254 DINQDEL
-2260 SESAYP
+2260 ESAYP

-2302 FDVRNLQT
+2302 FGIRNLQT

-2355 NTRARLYG
+2355 DTRARLYG
-2363 YTDVVGSFDMSD
+2363 YTGIVGSFDMSD

-2388 PANKVV
+2388 PANKVA

-2400 SDDNLF
+2400 SDNNLF

-2414 GRRNSYDRISIID
+2414 GRRNSYDKITIID

-2442 WHSNNPFVKLTAMDL
+2442 WHNNNPFIKLATMDL
-2457 VRYSM
+2457 IRYSM

-2478 PVELLYGQD
+2478 PVELLYEQD
-2487 TGIDSDNGVSIA
+2487 TGIDSDNGVSSA

-2504 DSDKAIN
+2504 DSDRAIN
-2511 SMIQYGSETG
+2511 SMIQYGSEIG
-2521 TYERLS
+2521 TYERAS
-2527 NDDKAIEKLRDLF
+2527 NDAATIEKLRDLF
-2540 FRTNPNNPDVLTFE
+2540 FRTNPNNPDVLVFE

-2560 SNKIVF
+2560 SNKITF
-2566 NRLGVGMLSFKEA
+2566 NRLGVGELSFKEA
-2579 QERRMITGSE
+2579 QERGMITGSE
-2589 DNRKYRHYAKTNDNN
+2589 NNRRYRHYAKTNDNN
-2604 KVLRL
+2604 KTLRL
-2609 YKLVYDNDVV
+2609 YKLVYYNDTV

-2641 NRMYLPLDILEEV
+2641 NRMFLPLDILEDV
-2654 SIRQH
+2654 SINQY
-2659 DPAFISSINIAMNSD
+2659 DAAFISSVNIGITSD
-2674 IRKFVVLPKVFEVGA
+2674 TRKFMVLPTVFERGA
-2689 SLLIEEAFPNS
+2689 DTLIEEVFPNS
-2700 TVLTS
+2700 IVLTS
-2705 PIKGQQIDTSRRY
+2705 PIKEQQIDTSRKY
-2718 IIATTDNQAILDT
+2718 IVAITDNNILLET
-2731 IEFLEAV
+2731 IESLDAAGV
-2738 GITNYVVA
+2738 HDYVVA
-2746 APNMNYG
+2746 APNMNYN
-2753 NIRKLINDRN
+2753 NIRRIINERN
-2763 NEDIAAKR
+2763 NADIAAKR
-2771 LQTAMTKLEANEIQ
+2771 LQAAMTKLDANEVQ
-2785 LRKKKSDNS
+2785 LRKKKPDNS

-2802 KASINQTIEDV
+2802 KASINQTINDV

-2825 TVVDNTGFRAGGYF
+2825 TVIDNTGFRPNGYF

-2865 DYMYSKKVTINSV
+2865 DYSYSKETVINSV
-2878 SQLQFPRRNAITQV
+2878 SQLEFPRRNALTQV
-2892 VKENARLYKFA
+2892 VKENARLDKFA
-2903 NNNIIRVQTEDNFIN
+2903 NNNIIRVQTEENFIN
-2918 EDILESALID
+2918 EDVLESALVD
-2928 NDKEINDYI
+2928 NDREINEYI

-2950 VEEAALNDAFRSFTA
+2950 VEEAALNDAFRSFAA

-2978 NLREQALRIIN
+2978 NLREQALKIIN

-3004 NFFTTYVTNP
+3004 NFYTTYVTNP

-3026 IVQEKWSITN
+3026 IVMEKWGITN

-3065 DYSIIEAIQPYNIDE
+3065 DYSIIEAIRPYDIDE
-3080 AYTVSETEE
+3080 AHSVSETEE

-3122 KMYFDNY
+3122 KMYFDSY

-3186 IEARDKKIAFT
+3186 ISARDKKIAFT
-3197 SAISAI
+3197 SAISTI
-3203 IEDAKNNGIDVSLN
+3203 IEDAKNNGINVSLN

-3227 LPYNETFTEKLRLLK
+3227 LPYNESFTDKLRSLK

-3247 AQIEDPNGRD
+3247 AQIDDPNGRD

-3279 YVKEMYQEYY
+3279 YNKKFYQDYY
-3289 NTNQLL
+3289 NMNQIL
-3295 NKYPETYVKLMK
+3295 NKYPQTYVKLMK
-3307 LLHEEGDILSTMID
+3307 ILHEEGDILSTMID
-3321 NDYSTLTVQNERRL
+3321 NDYSTLTVQNARRL
-3335 NEIQSELTE
+3335 EVLRDELAE
-3344 MRAVIDVD
+3344 MRATIDMD
-3352 GNYKENYYE
+3352 GNYKENYQE
-3361 ANAVNNYLLSR
+3361 ANAVNNYLSRR

-3379 KENRPKDAFTIRYK
+3379 RESKPKDAFTIRYK

-3398 LQYPETFETYRESAE
+3398 LQYPETSETYRESVE

-3435 MDTRAGNPFDSFVR
+3435 MDTRLGNPFDSFVR
-3449 TMAYGKYDETGVIDG
+3449 TMAYGKYDSEGVIDG
-3464 TKFTEVQIANLKK
+3464 TKFTDVQIANLKK

-3492 NEEQAQKWLDEHIS
+3492 NEQKAQEWLDNHVS

-3522 MGKVVFDKWY
+3522 MGKEIFDKWY
-3532 NENHVLNPITK
+3532 IDNHVVNPITK
-3543 EYEPLAIWKQMV
+3543 EYEPLPIWRQMV

-3561 NMEYSPKYKWLETK
+3561 NMEYTAKYKWLETK
-3575 VKDKYK
+3575 VKEQYK

-3613 NEVDNLLNS
+3613 NEVDSLLNE
-3622 LVKDKRSRAYIN
+3622 LVKDKRSRTYIN
-3634 RGYLPNQAVEQPH
+3634 RGYLPNQAVEQSS
-3647 QGFTDYWQDFKRS
+3647 QGFADYWQDFKRS

-3688 LSEIKLLPIREKQEG
+3688 LSEVKLLPIREQQEG
-3703 ETTDEYLAY
+3703 ETKEEYLTY

-3843 SSKFMMLNVTGGI
+3843 SSKFMMLNITGGI

-3888 MQNIG
+3888 MQNVG

-3930 NNPMGK
+3930 SNPMGK

-3967 AVNGKN
+3967 NIDGKN
-3973 KVMSFEQFAMG
+3973 KIMSFEQYAMN

-3994 RKNNPELVTKYET
+3994 RKNNPELVSKYET
-4007 FRDKVLES
+4007 FKDKVLES
-4015 YIEKERYVKFKADI
+4015 YVEKERYVKFKADI

-4035 SVPKE
+4035 SIPKE
-4040 IREEFKAT
+4040 LRQEFKTT
-4048 YKEDTK
+4048 YKGDTK
-4054 EERTKF
+4054 EERIKF
-4060 ENHPSFRESL
+4060 EQHPSFRESL

-4079 KPDSGLTNDDIAAFR
+4079 KKDSGLTNDDIAAFR

-4133 PGFQKRFGYRLGH
+4133 PGYQKRFGYRLGH

-4264 LMSETIQYTPWGIAN
+4264 LMSETIQYTPWGMIN
-4279 EGKKLYSQ
+4279 EGQKLYSQ

-4309 ITGNPDDLYYNS
+4309 VTGNPDDLYYNS

-4336 QIPLVNQIIKH
+4336 QIPLLNQINKH

-4359 RSSPFSGLG
+4359 RSNPFSGLG

>member
-1 MRSTGIRQSSER
+1 
-13 VVSDYSINIFDSVDN
+13 
-28 NAIFDTVSNYLINNI
+28 
-43 KYMSC
+43 MSC

-107 AYNNRKT
+107 AYNNRET

-119 YVQNVRTSRTGI
+119 YVQNVRTSRTGV

-169 KEALKDKAGN
+169 KEVLKDKAGN
-179 ELSPQAAIKLT
+179 ELSPQAAVKLT

-204 KLTQEQKAYVGT
+204 KLTQEQKTYIGT

-238 SPEVV
+238 SPEVI

-252 TNEDFESNDDVKE
+252 TNEDYETNDDAKE
-265 DSEQNSRQ
+265 GSEQDGRQ
-273 DDQETIAALRA
+273 EDPETIASLRA
-284 DWSELSDQRKDI
+284 DWSELADQRKDI

-310 LPKTNSNSFINEQPD
+310 LPKTNSNSFINEKPD
-325 TSNNTYSGI
+325 TASDTYSGI
-334 AESATFSS
+334 AESAGFSS

-353 SSVETMVES
+353 SSVEAMVES
-362 FHTIAERFKEVSH
+362 FHTIAERFEEVSH

-406 NEVIQSADGSNIVTK
+406 NEVIQSADGSNVVTK

-436 NSFDSLIHNPSIMA
+436 NSFDSLVHNPSIM
-450 NDIAVLDELKNRL
+450 NGDVAVLEELKNKL

-478 EKLAAIFNKYNF
+478 EELAAIFNKYNF

-514 LINDLLEF
+514 LVNDLLEF

-549 KAKNDEEYT
+549 KAKNDEEYV

-623 NRYNDNPTANT
+623 NRYNDNPTANA

-726 NYEMAKGVK
+726 NYEMARGVK

-751 VFNSYKLDYAGLFN
+751 VFNSYKLDYTGLFN
-765 TGNYRANY
+765 TN
-773 EGKMSYYYGNN
+773 
-784 KRQDVKSNSTLE
+784 
-796 AIKRGERTSTT
+796 
-807 RYESDGN
+807 
-814 IDYWKKIKVGDIVK
+814 GDIY
-828 FENNNGETVLVRIIS
+828 R
-843 PLKKLDN
+843 
-850 NIDVDIWSKKEG
+850 
-862 WNKEY
+862 
-867 FEREVRPRLNEA
+867 
-879 WQFEYELIN
+879 
-888 NTYSINHGHP
+888 GHP

-931 TIMSDENGKPKI
+931 TIVSDENGKPKI

-962 KGILDG
+962 KSILDSNG
-968 NGRPTGNVFKFR
+968 NPTGNVFKFR

-990 SRYNSETAKSVDMN
+990 SRYNSETAKRVDMN
-1004 WLFEGGDVFSLLY
+1004 WLFEEGNVFSFLY

-1036 RLTGELR
+1036 RLTGGLR

-1053 INYRIQES
+1053 INYRIQEAI
-1061 VAKYYSDKEFVDK
+1061 AKYSSDKEFVDK

-1168 IQSSGKVLDDL
+1168 VQSSGKVLDDL

-1335 KFPSKDKLKQFNLD
+1335 KFPSKEKLKQFNLD

-1417 AASRIGVSI
+1417 AASRIGVEI
-1426 DARGNVV
+1426 DAKGNVV
-1433 YEEGKVKI
+1433 YEGNQAKI
-1441 DNNQF
+1441 DNNKF
-1446 IALIKD
+1446 ISLIKD

-1490 NIVNSIFTNRVTRQ
+1490 NIVNSIFTNRITRQ
-1504 VLPGFHASQVSDV
+1504 VLPGFHASQVSDI
-1517 GITALSGR
+1517 GMTELSGR
-1525 TDLRDLMQSK
+1525 SDLRDLMQSR

-1563 KWMVKAYNTYDNEGN
+1563 KWMVKAYNTYDAEGN
-1578 LVHEVTLEDLQ
+1578 LVNEVTLEDLQ
-1589 NAGLDTMI
+1589 SARLDTMI

-1603 EGKQSIAVMK
+1603 EGKQSVAVMK

-1652 YFDRNGKP
+1652 TFDKNGKP
-1660 HKVEYIDGEDE
+1660 QKVEYIEGEDD
-1671 VSTYRRYIG
+1671 VAVDRRYNNYLFNNLSKENIQDARD
-1680 YINSLIDKETRKA
+1680 IAIDLSQEGLSYAEAYESAITKYAEQGGLY
-1693 TNSEFTKE
+1693 SKE
-1701 EFKEARKAARE
+1701 EF
-1712 TVRKANEEYDKFLT
+1712 
-1726 DQVRDLIAETDE
+1726 
-1738 TWAELPREIKDNLT
+1738 
-1752 ITFKS
+1752 S
-1757 KELKFGER
+1757 K
-1765 VDAIVSKMDFYK
+1765 
-1777 SEYANDE
+1777 
-1784 YVAKFAQQ
+1784 
-1792 YRNIQSVI
+1792 
-1800 NEQREFYQNVKDNAE
+1800 
-1815 QLAIDYADETRR
+1815 
-1827 ARLEQTIQ
+1827 
-1835 ARAEIVGA
+1835 
-1843 MSLEEFSQLTVAQQ
+1843 LTVAQQ

-1867 VDTFIN
+1867 VDTFIK

-1887 SNFEDIKAAKSNIFE
+1887 SNFEDIKAAKANIFE

-1940 ASIGNKAK
+1940 ASISNKAK
-1948 TIIDGAHGGFRFVY
+1948 TIVDGAHGGFRFTY
-1962 TYNTEKEA
+1962 TYSTEKEA
-1970 KDAQAKLRKRF
+1970 KDAQSKLRKRF
-1981 RDVTRSGKEVMVDH
+1981 RDVTRKGKEVTVDH

-2055 SILFVNQ
+2055 SILFINQ

-2093 MYIRLAK
+2093 MYIRLAR

-2119 AMLEARGITIN
+2119 KMLESRGIEIN
-2130 EDELLEEGIRV
+2130 EDELLEEGIKV

-2208 NRITD
+2208 NRIND
-2213 IKNNNIARIK
+2213 IKENNVSRIK
-2223 KGNPVLKAVTEE
+2223 KGQPVLKAVTEE

-2246 KISFNTIN
+2246 KTNFNTIN
-2254 DINQDD
+2254 DINQDEL
-2260 SESAYP
+2260 ESAYP

-2302 FDVRNLQT
+2302 FGIRNLQT

-2343 PSYNLNL
+2343 PSYNINL

-2355 NTRARLYG
+2355 DTRARLYG
-2363 YTDVVGSFDMSD
+2363 YTDIVGSFDMSD

-2388 PANKVV
+2388 PANKVA

-2400 SDDNLF
+2400 SDNNLF

-2414 GRRNSYDRISIID
+2414 GRRNSYDRITIVD

-2442 WHSNNPFVKLTAMDL
+2442 WHNNNPFIKLATMDL
-2457 VRYSM
+2457 IRYSM

-2487 TGIDSDNGVSIA
+2487 TGIDSDNGVSSA

-2504 DSDKAIN
+2504 DSDRAIN
-2511 SMIQYGSETG
+2511 SMIQYGSEIG
-2521 TYERLS
+2521 TYERAS
-2527 NDDKAIEKLRDLF
+2527 NDAATIEKLRDLF
-2540 FRTNPNNPDVLTFE
+2540 FRTNPNNPDVLVFE

-2560 SNKIVF
+2560 SNKITF
-2566 NRLGVGMLSFKEA
+2566 NRLGVGELSFKEA
-2579 QERRMITGSE
+2579 QERGMITGSE
-2589 DNRKYRHYAKTNDNN
+2589 NNRRYRHYAKTNDNN
-2604 KVLRL
+2604 KTLRL
-2609 YKLVYDNDVV
+2609 YKLVYYNDTV

-2641 NRMYLPLDILEEV
+2641 NRMFLPLDILEDV
-2654 SIRQH
+2654 SINQY
-2659 DPAFISSINIAMNSD
+2659 DAAFISSVNIGITSNT
-2674 IRKFVVLPKVFEVGA
+2674 RKFMVLPTVFEKGA
-2689 SLLIEEAFPNS
+2689 DTLIEEIFPNS

-2705 PIKGQQIDTSRRY
+2705 PIKEQQINTSRKY
-2718 IIATTDNQAILDT
+2718 IVAITDNNALLET
-2731 IEFLEAV
+2731 IESLDAAGV
-2738 GITNYVVA
+2738 HDYVAA
-2746 APNMNYG
+2746 APNMNYN
-2753 NIRKLINDRN
+2753 NIRRIINERN
-2763 NEDIAAKR
+2763 NADIAAKR
-2771 LQTAMTKLEANEIQ
+2771 LQAAMTKLDANEVQ
-2785 LRKKKSDNS
+2785 LRKKKPDNS

-2802 KASINQTIEDV
+2802 KASINQTINDV

-2825 TVVDNTGFRAGGYF
+2825 TVIDNTGFRPNGYF

-2850 TNLGRITTKSVSLTP
+2850 TNLGRITTKSINLAP
-2865 DYMYSKKVTINSV
+2865 DYSYSRKTIINSV
-2878 SQLQFPRRNAITQV
+2878 SQLEFPRRNALTQV
-2892 VKENARLYKFA
+2892 VKENSRLDKFA
-2903 NNNIIRVQTEDNFIN
+2903 NNNIIRVQTEENFIN
-2918 EDILESALID
+2918 EDVLESALVD
-2928 NDKEINDYI
+2928 NDREINEYI

-2950 VEEAALNDAFRSFTA
+2950 VEEAALNDAFRSFAA

-2978 NLREQALRIIN
+2978 NLREQALKIIN

-3004 NFFTTYVTNP
+3004 NFYTTYVTNP

-3026 IVQEKWSITN
+3026 IVMEKWGITN

-3065 DYSIIEAIQPYNIDE
+3065 DYSIIEAIQPYDIDE
-3080 AYTVSETEE
+3080 AHSVSETEE

-3122 KMYFDNY
+3122 KMYFDSY

-3186 IEARDKKIAFT
+3186 ISARDKKIAFT
-3197 SAISAI
+3197 TAISTI
-3203 IEDAKNNGIDVSLN
+3203 IEDAKNNGTNVSLN

-3227 LPYNETFTEKLRLLK
+3227 LPYNESFTDKLRSLK

-3247 AQIEDPNGRD
+3247 AQIDDPNGRD

-3279 YVKEMYQEYY
+3279 NVKEFYQDYY
-3289 NTNQLL
+3289 DMNQIL
-3295 NKYPETYVKLMK
+3295 NKYPQTYVKLMK
-3307 LLHEEGDILSTMID
+3307 ILHEEGDILSTMID
-3321 NDYSTLTVQNERRL
+3321 NDYSTLTVQNARRL
-3335 NEIQSELTE
+3335 EELRHELAE
-3344 MRAVIDVD
+3344 MRATIDMD
-3352 GNYKENYYE
+3352 GNYKENYQE
-3361 ANAVNNYLLSR
+3361 ANAVNNYLSRR

-3379 KENRPKDAFTIRYK
+3379 KESKPKDAFTIRYK

-3398 LQYPETFETYRESAE
+3398 LQYPETSETYRESVE

-3435 MDTRAGNPFDSFVR
+3435 MDTRLGNPFDSFVR
-3449 TMAYGKYDETGVIDG
+3449 TMAYGKYDSEGVIDG
-3464 TKFTEVQIANLKK
+3464 TKFTDVQIANLKK

-3492 NEEQAQKWLDEHIS
+3492 NEQKAQEWLDNHVS

-3522 MGKVVFDKWY
+3522 MGKEVFDKWY
-3532 NENHVLNPITK
+3532 IDNHVVNPITK
-3543 EYEPLAIWKQMV
+3543 EYEPLPIWRQMI

-3561 NMEYSPKYKWLETK
+3561 NMEYSAKYKWLETK
-3575 VKDKYK
+3575 VKEQYK

-3604 MNNYQQQLY
+3604 MNKYQQQLY
-3613 NEVDNLLNS
+3613 NEVDSLLNE

-3634 RGYLPNQAVEQPH
+3634 RGYLPNQAIEQPS
-3647 QGFTDYWQDFKRS
+3647 QGFADYWQDFKRS

-3688 LSEIKLLPIREKQEG
+3688 LSEVKLLPIREQQEG
-3703 ETTDEYLAY
+3703 ETKEEYLTY

-3843 SSKFMMLNVTGGI
+3843 SSKFMMLNITGGI

-3913 LFNVIESDMVTE
+3913 LFNVIESYMVTE

-3930 NNPMGK
+3930 SNPMGK

-3950 YMQNA
+3950 YMQNT

-3967 AVNGKN
+3967 NVDGKN
-3973 KVMSFEQFAMG
+3973 KIMSFEQYAMN

-3994 RKNNPELVTKYET
+3994 RKNNPELVSKYET
-4007 FRDKVLES
+4007 FKDKVLES
-4015 YIEKERYVKFKADI
+4015 YVEKERYVKFKADI

-4035 SVPKE
+4035 SIPKE
-4040 IREEFKAT
+4040 LRQEFKTT

-4054 EERTKF
+4054 EERIKF
-4060 ENHPSFRESL
+4060 EQHPSFRESL

-4079 KPDSGLTNDDIAAFR
+4079 KKDSGLTNDDIAAFR

-4133 PGFQKRFGYRLGH
+4133 PGYQKRFGYRLGH

-4309 ITGNPDDLYYNS
+4309 VTGNPDDLYYNS

-4368 QVVANM
+4368 QIVANM

>member
-1 MRSTGIRQSSER
+1 M
-13 VVSDYSINIFDSVDN
+13 NLFDSIDN
-28 NAIFDTVSNYLINNI
+28 NTIFGNVSNNLINNI
-43 KYMSC
+43 KCMSC
-48 TPSNPK
+48 IPSNPK
-54 LDKLLELT
+54 LDKLLPLT
-62 NNDVRKSTEYL
+62 NNDVRKSTEYF
-73 ATIEDTSFREWYQE
+73 ATIEDNSFRDWYKE

-94 EESID
+94 DENID
-99 ANTVNAII
+99 TNTVNAII
-107 AYNNRKT
+107 AYNNRET
-114 INTQD
+114 INTKD
-119 YVQNVRTSRTGI
+119 YIQNVRTSRTGV

-144 ILSTIYLKS
+144 ILATIYLKS

-158 KALANRKRKGE
+158 KALANKKRKGE
-169 KEALKDKAGN
+169 NEVIKDKAGN

-284 DWSELSDQRKDI
+284 DWSEISDQRKDI

-301 KEVKEWFAR
+301 KEVKEWFVR

-325 TSNNTYSGI
+325 TSNNTYSGM
-334 AESATFSS
+334 AESTTFSS
-342 SFKALNNYGNF
+342 SFKAINNYGNF
-353 SSVETMVES
+353 SSVEAMIES
-362 FHTIAERFKEVSH
+362 FHTIAARFKEVSH

-383 EDEANVQIRNK
+383 EDEANVQMRNK

-406 NEVIQSADGSNIVTK
+406 NEVVYSQDGSNVVTK
-421 NRNTFPKLNLQNKIL
+421 NRNAFPKLNLQNKIL

-463 STLNNSNTNEIQEIS
+463 STLKNSNTNEIQEIT
-478 EKLAAIFNKYNF
+478 EQIAAIFNKYNF

-500 IRSFGDSQLSNITS
+500 VRNFGDNQLSNIS
-514 LINDLLEF
+514 SIVDDLLEF
-522 NKVVANASNI
+522 NKVVGKATNL
-532 LKIDNEAQRIYY
+532 LKIDDEAQRIYY
-544 AGEYS
+544 AGEY
-549 KAKNDEEYT
+549 AKTKENEEYV

-576 IANRISDRFKDYQ
+576 IANRISNRFKDYQ

-623 NRYNDNPTANT
+623 NRYNDNPVSNT

-640 VKFTNIPQYQYSNIL
+640 VKFTNIPQYKYSNIL

-660 SNGKVIPGLLRLT
+660 SNGKIIPGLLRLT

-726 NYEMAKGVK
+726 NYEMTKGIK

-751 VFNSYKLDYAGLFN
+751 VFNSYKLDYTGLFN
-765 TGNYRANY
+765 
-773 EGKMSYYYGNN
+773 
-784 KRQDVKSNSTLE
+784 SN
-796 AIKRGERTSTT
+796 G
-807 RYESDGN
+807 
-814 IDYWKKIKVGDIVK
+814 
-828 FENNNGETVLVRIIS
+828 
-843 PLKKLDN
+843 
-850 NIDVDIWSKKEG
+850 
-862 WNKEY
+862 
-867 FEREVRPRLNEA
+867 
-879 WQFEYELIN
+879 
-888 NTYSINHGHP
+888 SINRGHP

-908 KELAEMAQAIN
+908 RELAEMAQAIN

-931 TIMSDENGKPKI
+931 TIVSDENGKPKI
-943 KEEFKDLRK
+943 KEEFKNLRK

-962 KGILDG
+962 KSILDS
-968 NGRPTGNVFKFR
+968 NGKPTGNVFKFR
-980 SLLIDKVKNL
+980 SLLIDEVKNL
-990 SRYNSETAKSVDMN
+990 NKYNSETAKTVDMN

-1036 RLTGELR
+1036 RLTGGLR

-1053 INYRIQES
+1053 INYRIQEA
-1061 VAKYYSDKEFVDK
+1061 VAKYSSNKEFVDR
-1074 YKNASQESFNSFI
+1074 YKNASQESFNAFI

-1110 YYKDSRDTIKRN
+1110 YYKNSRDTIKRN

-1127 GGLAYAGY
+1127 GGLVYAGY

-1143 LGDITVAPNKTISI
+1143 LGDIVVSPNKTISV

-1168 IQSSGKVLDDL
+1168 IQSSGGVIADL
-1179 KKQLDIANVSK
+1179 KKQLKIANVSK
-1190 ETRAFILKQFS
+1190 ETEAFILKQFS

-1284 AEFVLIPRFLG
+1284 AEFILIPRFLG

-1325 RVLEFWDSHG
+1325 RVLEFWDAHG
-1335 KFPSKDKLKQFNLD
+1335 KFPSKERLKQFNLD
-1349 VQTKYKTGWYSNLY
+1349 IQTKYKTGWYSNLY

-1384 KLIDNIGNTPEG
+1384 KLIDNVGNTPEG

-1426 DARGNVV
+1426 DAKGNVV

-1466 AEINPETGLPYM
+1466 AEINPETGMPYM

-1517 GITALSGR
+1517 GMTALSSR
-1525 TDLRDLMQSK
+1525 TDLRNLIQSK

-1578 LVHEVTLEDLQ
+1578 LIHEVTIEDLQ
-1589 NAGLDTMI
+1589 AAGLDTMI

-1603 EGKQSIAVMK
+1603 EGKQSVAVMK

-1644 IYGIYHTA
+1644 IYGIYHIAT
-1652 YFDRNGKP
+1652 FDKNGKP

-1671 VSTYRRYIG
+1671 VAIDRRYTN
-1680 YINSLIDKETRKA
+1680 YLFNNLTRE
-1693 TNSEFTKE
+1693 NIQD
-1701 EFKEARKAARE
+1701 ARNIAI
-1712 TVRKANEEYDKFLT
+1712 
-1726 DQVRDLIAETDE
+1726 DLIQEGLSYA
-1738 TWAELPREIKDNLT
+1738 
-1752 ITFKS
+1752 
-1757 KELKFGER
+1757 
-1765 VDAIVSKMDFYK
+1765 DAYK
-1777 SEYANDE
+1777 SAITKY
-1784 YVAKFAQQ
+1784 
-1792 YRNIQSVI
+1792 
-1800 NEQREFYQNVKDNAE
+1800 AE
-1815 QLAIDYADETRR
+1815 QSGLY
-1827 ARLEQTIQ
+1827 
-1835 ARAEIVGA
+1835 
-1843 MSLEEFSQLTVAQQ
+1843 SKEEFSQLTVAQQ

-1867 VDTFIN
+1867 VDTFIS
-1873 IMNLPVSI
+1873 IMNLQISI
-1881 GENLSS
+1881 SENLSS
-1887 SNFEDIKAAKSNIFE
+1887 SNFEDIKAAKSSIFE
-1902 GLSETYRNI
+1902 GLSETYHNI

-1916 QNWYRDANMSGARL
+1916 QNWYRDANMSGTRL
-1930 KAISVNRDNF
+1930 KAISVNRDTF
-1940 ASIGNKAK
+1940 GSICNKAK
-1948 TIIDGAHGGFRFVY
+1948 TIIDGAHGGFRFTY

-1970 KDAQAKLRKRF
+1970 KDAQSKLRKHF
-1981 RDVTRSGKEVMVDH
+1981 RDVTRKGKEVTVNH

-2016 SETTALILDGVK
+2016 SETTSLILDGVK

-2100 TVGIPANSITK
+2100 ALGIPANSITK
-2111 KTRLKDVK
+2111 RTRLKDIK
-2119 AMLEARGITIN
+2119 SMLEAKGISIN

-2141 TELREHLKDDV
+2141 TELKKHLKDNV
-2152 ESTSYNN
+2152 ENIDSTNA
-2159 TDNLIY
+2159 DNLIY

-2176 KEIGDQINTNMM
+2176 KDICDQISTNMM
-2188 VITSD
+2188 IIVSD

-2213 IKNNNIARIK
+2213 IKNSNITRGK
-2223 KGNPVLKAVTEE
+2223 KGKPILKAATED
-2235 GNKYLIDAIYP
+2235 GDKYLIDAIYP
-2246 KISFNTIN
+2246 KINFNTIN

-2320 MSQAQSNFVNTNRFI
+2320 MSQAQSSFVNTNRFI
-2335 TRSDNEFI
+2335 TKSNNEFI

-2363 YTDVVGSFDMSD
+2363 YTDIVGSFNMSD

-2388 PANKVV
+2388 PANKVA

-2457 VRYSM
+2457 IRYSM

-2487 TGIDSDNGVSIA
+2487 TGIDSDNGVSTA

-2527 NDDKAIEKLRDLF
+2527 NDDNAIEKLRDLF

-2566 NRLGVGMLSFKEA
+2566 NRLGVGVLSFKEA
-2579 QERRMITGSE
+2579 QERKMITGSE
-2589 DNRKYRHYAKTNDNN
+2589 NNRKYRHYAKTNDNN

-2609 YKLVYDNDVV
+2609 YKLVYNNDVV
-2619 YMLPTNPLEQ
+2619 YMLPTNQLEQ

-2641 NRMYLPLDILEEV
+2641 NRMFLPLDILEEV
-2654 SIRQH
+2654 SINQY

-2674 IRKFVVLPKVFEVGA
+2674 IRKFVVLPKAFEAGA
-2689 SLLIEEAFPNS
+2689 NLLIEEAFPNS

-2705 PIKGQQIDTSRRY
+2705 PIKEQQVDTSRRY
-2718 IIATTDNQAILDT
+2718 IIASTDNQVILDT
-2731 IEFLEAV
+2731 IESLEAV
-2738 GITNYVVA
+2738 GITNYVVV

-2763 NEDIAAKR
+2763 NIDIAAKK
-2771 LQTAMTKLEANEIQ
+2771 LQTAMTKLEAHEVQ

-2802 KASINQTIEDV
+2802 KASINQTINDV
-2813 NVNGIGFVPVLQ
+2813 NVNGVGFVPVLQ
-2825 TVVDNTGFRAGGYF
+2825 TVIDNTGFRAGGYF
-2839 RYEKEGNVYIV
+2839 RYEKEGEVYIV
-2850 TNLGRITTKSVSLTP
+2850 TNLGRLTTKSVNLAP

-2878 SQLQFPRRNAITQV
+2878 AQLQFPRRNAITQV
-2892 VKENARLYKFA
+2892 VKENARLDKFA
-2903 NNNIIRVQTEDNFIN
+2903 NNNIIRVQTENNFIN
-2918 EDILESALID
+2918 ENVLESALID

-2950 VEEAALNDAFRSFTA
+2950 VEEVALNDAFRSFTA
-2965 IDLRSNTATKLND
+2965 IDLRSNTAIKLND

-3041 RMLEDETLR
+3041 RMLKDETLR

-3080 AYTVSETEE
+3080 AYTISETEE

-3122 KMYFDNY
+3122 KMYFDSY

-3197 SAISAI
+3197 SAISTI

-3217 DILDENGNLL
+3217 DILDKNGNLL
-3227 LPYNETFTEKLRLLK
+3227 LPYNETFTEKLKSLK

-3279 YVKEMYQEYY
+3279 YVKKMYQEYY

-3379 KENRPKDAFTIRYK
+3379 KENRPKDSFTIRYK

-3398 LQYPETFETYRESAE
+3398 LQYPETSETYRESAE

-3543 EYEPLAIWKQMV
+3543 EYEPLAIWRQMI

-3561 NMEYSPKYKWLETK
+3561 NMEYSPRYKWLETK

-3613 NEVDNLLNS
+3613 NAVDNLLNS

-3634 RGYLPNQAVEQPH
+3634 RGYLPNQAIEQPH

-3703 ETTDEYLAY
+3703 ETIDEYLAY

-3736 PNVLERLNSFIDS
+3736 PNVLERLNLFIDT

-3888 MQNIG
+3888 MQNVG

-3907 TNAVIR
+3907 TNAIIR
-3913 LFNVIESDMVTE
+3913 LFNVIESDMITE

-3930 NNPMGK
+3930 NNPIGK
-3936 LENLLFIQQTAGEH
+3936 LENLLFIQQTASEH

-4146 FDGIYNETRES
+4146 LDGIYNETRES

-4254 ADYILYSADR
+4254 ADYILYNADR
-4264 LMSETIQYTPWGIAN
+4264 LMSETIQYTPWGIVN

-4294 ASDNLKLLEA
+4294 AQDNLRLLGA
-4304 CCSYI
+4304 LCSYI

-4321 GTYSGEN
+4321 GSYSGEN
-4328 KLKVNIMK
+4328 KLVVNFFK
-4336 QIPLVNQIIKH
+4336 QVPLVNQIIKH
-4347 QRLGANNSYYKV
+4347 ERLGANNSYYKV

>member
-1 MRSTGIRQSSER
+1 M
-13 VVSDYSINIFDSVDN
+13 NLFDSIDN
-28 NAIFDTVSNYLINNI
+28 NAIFGNVSNNLINNI

-48 TPSNPK
+48 IPSNPK
-54 LDKLLELT
+54 LDKLLTLT

-73 ATIEDTSFREWYQE
+73 ATIEDNNFRDWYKE

-94 EESID
+94 DENID
-99 ANTVNAII
+99 TNTVNAII
-107 AYNNRKT
+107 AYNNRET
-114 INTQD
+114 INTKD

-131 FGNDIAKEDHAIN
+131 FGNDIAKEGHAIN
-144 ILSTIYLKS
+144 ILATIYLKS

-158 KALANRKRKGE
+158 KALANKKRKGE
-169 KEALKDKAGN
+169 SEVIKDKAGN
-179 ELSPQAAIKLT
+179 ELNPQAAIKLT

-252 TNEDFESNDDVKE
+252 TNEDYEAGDDVKE

-284 DWSELSDQRKDI
+284 DWSEISDQRKDI

-325 TSNNTYSGI
+325 TSNNTYSGM

-342 SFKALNNYGNF
+342 SFKAINNYGNF
-353 SSVETMVES
+353 SSVEAMVES
-362 FHTIAERFKEVSH
+362 FHTIAARFKEVSH

-383 EDEANVQIRNK
+383 EDEANVQMRNK

-406 NEVIQSADGSNIVTK
+406 NEVVYSQDGSNVVTK

-463 STLNNSNTNEIQEIS
+463 STLKNSNINEIQEIT
-478 EKLAAIFNKYNF
+478 EQIAAIFNKYNF
-490 GINRQGVVNY
+490 GINRQGVINY
-500 IRSFGDSQLSNITS
+500 VRNFGDNQLSNIS
-514 LINDLLEF
+514 SIVDDLLEF
-522 NKVVANASNI
+522 NKVVGKATNL

-544 AGEYS
+544 AGEY
-549 KAKNDEEYT
+549 AKTKENEEYV

-576 IANRISDRFKDYQ
+576 IANRISNRFKDYQ

-609 KNNYISKFFERIND
+609 KNNYISKFFKRIND
-623 NRYNDNPTANT
+623 NRYNDNPVSNT

-640 VKFTNIPQYQYSNIL
+640 VKFTNIPQYRYSNIL

-660 SNGKVIPGLLRLT
+660 SNGKIVPGLLRLT

-712 WDIITLNEYANNGD
+712 WDIITLNEYANNGE
-726 NYEMAKGVK
+726 NYEMTKGVK

-751 VFNSYKLDYAGLFN
+751 VFNSYKLDYTGLFN
-765 TGNYRANY
+765 ANGTIYR
-773 EGKMSYYYGNN
+773 
-784 KRQDVKSNSTLE
+784 
-796 AIKRGERTSTT
+796 
-807 RYESDGN
+807 
-814 IDYWKKIKVGDIVK
+814 
-828 FENNNGETVLVRIIS
+828 
-843 PLKKLDN
+843 
-850 NIDVDIWSKKEG
+850 
-862 WNKEY
+862 
-867 FEREVRPRLNEA
+867 
-879 WQFEYELIN
+879 
-888 NTYSINHGHP
+888 GHP
-898 IYVAYANIYA
+898 IYVSYANIYA

-990 SRYNSETAKSVDMN
+990 SRYNSETAKNVDMN
-1004 WLFEGGDVFSLLY
+1004 WLFDGGDVFSLLY

-1053 INYRIQES
+1053 INYRIQEA

-1135 DLYNVQKH
+1135 NLYNVQKH

-1335 KFPSKDKLKQFNLD
+1335 KFPSKDKLKQFNED
-1349 VQTKYKTGWYSNLY
+1349 IQTKYKTGWYSNLY

-1417 AASRIGVSI
+1417 AASRIGVEI
-1426 DARGNVV
+1426 DAKGNVV
-1433 YEEGKVKI
+1433 YEGNQAKI
-1441 DNNQF
+1441 NNNQF
-1446 IALIKD
+1446 ISLIKD

-1603 EGKQSIAVMK
+1603 EGKQSVAVMK

-1652 YFDRNGKP
+1652 TFDKNGKP
-1660 HKVEYIDGEDE
+1660 QKVEYIEGEDNAA
-1671 VSTYRRYIG
+1671 VNRRYNNYLFNNLSKENIQDARD
-1680 YINSLIDKETRKA
+1680 IAIDLSQEGLSYAEAYESAITKYAEQGGLY
-1693 TNSEFTKE
+1693 SKE
-1701 EFKEARKAARE
+1701 EF
-1712 TVRKANEEYDKFLT
+1712 
-1726 DQVRDLIAETDE
+1726 
-1738 TWAELPREIKDNLT
+1738 
-1752 ITFKS
+1752 S
-1757 KELKFGER
+1757 K
-1765 VDAIVSKMDFYK
+1765 
-1777 SEYANDE
+1777 
-1784 YVAKFAQQ
+1784 
-1792 YRNIQSVI
+1792 
-1800 NEQREFYQNVKDNAE
+1800 
-1815 QLAIDYADETRR
+1815 
-1827 ARLEQTIQ
+1827 
-1835 ARAEIVGA
+1835 
-1843 MSLEEFSQLTVAQQ
+1843 LTVAQQ

-1970 KDAQAKLRKRF
+1970 KDAQRNLRKRF
-1981 RDVTRSGKEVMVDH
+1981 RDVTRKGKEVMVDH

-2100 TVGIPANSITK
+2100 SLSIPANSITK
-2111 KTRLKDVK
+2111 RTRLKDIK
-2119 AMLEARGITIN
+2119 SMLEAKGISIN

-2141 TELREHLKDDV
+2141 TELKEHLKDNV
-2152 ESTSYNN
+2152 ENIDSTNA
-2159 TDNLIY
+2159 DNLIY

-2176 KEIGDQINTNMM
+2176 KEIGDQINANMM

-2213 IKNNNIARIK
+2213 IKKSNITRTK

-2260 SESAYP
+2260 SESVYP

-2469 KGGTVSKII
+2469 KGGTISKII

-2487 TGIDSDNGVSIA
+2487 TGIDSDNGVSTA

-2511 SMIQYGSETG
+2511 SMIRYGSETG

-2527 NDDKAIEKLRDLF
+2527 NDDNAIEKLRDLF

-2566 NRLGVGMLSFKEA
+2566 NRLGVGVLSFKEA
-2579 QERRMITGSE
+2579 QERKMITGSE
-2589 DNRKYRHYAKTNDNN
+2589 NNRKYRHYAKTNDNN

-2641 NRMYLPLDILEEV
+2641 NRMFLPLDILEEV
-2654 SIRQH
+2654 SINQY

-2674 IRKFVVLPKVFEVGA
+2674 IRKFVVLPKAFEAGA
-2689 SLLIEEAFPNS
+2689 NLLIEEAFPNS

-2705 PIKGQQIDTSRRY
+2705 PIKEQQVDTSRRY
-2718 IIATTDNQAILDT
+2718 IIATTNNQVILDT
-2731 IEFLEAV
+2731 IESLEAV
-2738 GITNYVVA
+2738 GITNYVVV

-2763 NEDIAAKR
+2763 NIDIAAKR
-2771 LQTAMTKLEANEIQ
+2771 LQTAMTKLEANEVQ

-2850 TNLGRITTKSVSLTP
+2850 TNLGRVTTKSVSLTP

-2892 VKENARLYKFA
+2892 VKENARLDKFA

-2918 EDILESALID
+2918 EDVLESALID

-3041 RMLEDETLR
+3041 LMLKDETLR

-3122 KMYFDNY
+3122 KMYFDSY

-3227 LPYNETFTEKLRLLK
+3227 LPYNETFTEKLRSLK

-3398 LQYPETFETYRESAE
+3398 LQYPETSETYRESAE

-3492 NEEQAQKWLDEHIS
+3492 NEEQAQKWLEEHIS

-3543 EYEPLAIWKQMV
+3543 EYEPLAIWRQMV

-3712 VRETQAKNNELR
+3712 VHETQAKNNELR

-3856 ANVLYGKTQIQMEMA
+3856 ANILYGKTQIQMEMA

-3888 MQNIG
+3888 IQNVG

-3907 TNAVIR
+3907 TNAIIR

-3950 YMQNA
+3950 YMQNT

-4222 RCLGEWI
+4222 RCLGGWI
-4229 AITKA
+4229 AIIKA
-4234 VALFVV
+4234 IALFVV

-4264 LMSETIQYTPWGIAN
+4264 LMSETIQYTPWGMIN
-4279 EGKKLYSQ
+4279 EGQKLYSQ
-4287 PVAALSI
+4287 PVAAFSI
-4294 ASDNLKLLEA
+4294 AQDTLRLLGA

-4309 ITGNPDDLYYNS
+4309 VTGNSDDLYYSS
-4321 GTYSGEN
+4321 GSCSGEN
-4328 KLKVNIMK
+4328 KLAVNFFK
-4336 QIPLVNQIIKH
+4336 QVPLVNQIIKH
-4347 QRLGANNSYYKV
+4347 ERLGANNSYYKV

>member
-1 MRSTGIRQSSER
+1 M
-13 VVSDYSINIFDSVDN
+13 NLFDSIDN
-28 NAIFDTVSNYLINNI
+28 NAIFGNVSNNLINNI

-48 TPSNPK
+48 IPSNPK
-54 LDKLLELT
+54 LDKLLPLT

-73 ATIEDTSFREWYQE
+73 ATIEDNSFRDWYKE

-94 EESID
+94 DENID
-99 ANTVNAII
+99 TNTVNAII
-107 AYNNRKT
+107 AYNNRET
-114 INTQD
+114 INTKD
-119 YVQNVRTSRTGI
+119 YVQNVRTSRTGV
-131 FGNDIAKEDHAIN
+131 FGNDIAKEEHAIN
-144 ILSTIYLKS
+144 ILATIYLKS

-158 KALANRKRKGE
+158 KALANKKRKGE
-169 KEALKDKAGN
+169 SEVIKDKAGN

-284 DWSELSDQRKDI
+284 DWSEISDQRKDI

-325 TSNNTYSGI
+325 TSNNTYSGM
-334 AESATFSS
+334 AESAGFDS
-342 SFKALNNYGNF
+342 SFKAINNYGNF
-353 SSVETMVES
+353 SSVEAMVES
-362 FHTIAERFKEVSH
+362 FHTIAARFKEVSH

-383 EDEANVQIRNK
+383 EDEANVQMRNK

-406 NEVIQSADGSNIVTK
+406 NEVVYSQDGSNVVTK

-463 STLNNSNTNEIQEIS
+463 STLKNSNTNEIQEIT
-478 EKLAAIFNKYNF
+478 EQIAAIFNKYNF

-500 IRSFGDSQLSNITS
+500 VRNFGDNQLSNIS
-514 LINDLLEF
+514 SIVDDLLEF
-522 NKVVANASNI
+522 NKVVGKATNL

-544 AGEYS
+544 AGEY
-549 KAKNDEEYT
+549 AKTKENEEYV

-576 IANRISDRFKDYQ
+576 IANRISNRFKDYQ

-623 NRYNDNPTANT
+623 NRYNDNPVSNT

-640 VKFTNIPQYQYSNIL
+640 VKFTNIPQYRYSNIL

-660 SNGKVIPGLLRLT
+660 SNGKIVPGLLRLT

-726 NYEMAKGVK
+726 NYEMTKGVK

-751 VFNSYKLDYAGLFN
+751 VFNSYKLDYTGLFN
-765 TGNYRANY
+765 AN
-773 EGKMSYYYGNN
+773 G
-784 KRQDVKSNSTLE
+784 
-796 AIKRGERTSTT
+796 
-807 RYESDGN
+807 
-814 IDYWKKIKVGDIVK
+814 
-828 FENNNGETVLVRIIS
+828 
-843 PLKKLDN
+843 
-850 NIDVDIWSKKEG
+850 
-862 WNKEY
+862 
-867 FEREVRPRLNEA
+867 
-879 WQFEYELIN
+879 
-888 NTYSINHGHP
+888 SINRGHP

-931 TIMSDENGKPKI
+931 TIVSDENGKPKI

-962 KGILDG
+962 KGILDS
-968 NGRPTGNVFKFR
+968 NGVPTGNVFKFR

-990 SRYNSETAKSVDMN
+990 NKYNSETAKTVDMN

-1043 NSVYNYIDNY
+1043 NSVYNYINNY
-1053 INYRIQES
+1053 INYRIQEA
-1061 VAKYYSDKEFVDK
+1061 VAKYSSNKEFVDR
-1074 YKNASQESFNSFI
+1074 YKNASQESFNAFI

-1143 LGDITVAPNKTISI
+1143 LGDIVISPNKTISV

-1168 IQSSGKVLDDL
+1168 VQSKGGVIEDL
-1179 KKQLDIANVSK
+1179 KKQLKIAKVSK
-1190 ETRAFILKQFS
+1190 ETEAFVLKQFA

-1209 AQSFITL
+1209 AQSLITL

-1226 GEYDSYKDL
+1226 GEYDNYKDL
-1235 IEALYDETKPIDNVK
+1235 IEALYDESKPIDNVK
-1250 LGELSKKIQVQK
+1250 LRELSKKIQVQK

-1295 NSELGALAKY
+1295 NSELGLLAKY

-1325 RVLEFWDSHG
+1325 RVLEFWDAHG
-1335 KFPSKDKLKQFNLD
+1335 KFPSKERLKQFNLD
-1349 VQTKYKTGWYSNLY
+1349 IQTKYKTGWYSNLY

-1517 GITALSGR
+1517 GMTALSGR

-1535 VEEKHGYSLGRKLT
+1535 VEEKHGYGLGRKLT

-1652 YFDRNGKP
+1652 YFDKNGKP
-1660 HKVEYIDGEDE
+1660 HKVKYIEGEDE

-1693 TNSEFTKE
+1693 TSSEFTKE

-1712 TVRKANEEYDKFLT
+1712 TVLKANEEYDKFLT
-1726 DQVRDLIAETDE
+1726 DQVRDLIAETDK
-1738 TWAELPREIKDNLT
+1738 TWILLPREVKDNLT
-1752 ITFKS
+1752 VTFKS

-1765 VDAIVSKMDFYK
+1765 VDAIVSKMSFYEN
-1777 SEYANDE
+1777 EYKDNNS
-1784 YVAKFAQQ
+1784 VAKFAQQ
-1792 YRNIQSVI
+1792 YRNIQSII
-1800 NEQREFYQNVKDNAE
+1800 NEQREFYQNIKDNAE

-1843 MSLEEFSQLTVAQQ
+1843 MSLEEFSQLTIAQQ

-2100 TVGIPANSITK
+2100 SLGIPANSITK
-2111 KTRLKDVK
+2111 RTRLKDIK
-2119 AMLEARGITIN
+2119 SMLEAKGISIN

-2141 TELREHLKDDV
+2141 TELREHLKDNV
-2152 ESTSYNN
+2152 ENIDSTNA
-2159 TDNLIY
+2159 DNLIY

-2176 KEIGDQINTNMM
+2176 KEIGDQINANMM

-2213 IKNNNIARIK
+2213 IKNNNITRIK

-2254 DINQDD
+2254 DINQDN

-2457 VRYSM
+2457 IRYSM

-2487 TGIDSDNGVSIA
+2487 TGIDSDNGVSTA

-2566 NRLGVGMLSFKEA
+2566 NRLGVGVLSFKEA
-2579 QERRMITGSE
+2579 QERKMITGSE
-2589 DNRKYRHYAKTNDNN
+2589 NNRKYRHYAKTNDNN

-2619 YMLPTNPLEQ
+2619 YMFPTNPLEQ

-2654 SIRQH
+2654 SINQY

-2689 SLLIEEAFPNS
+2689 SLIEEAFPNS

-2705 PIKGQQIDTSRRY
+2705 PIEELQADTSRRY
-2718 IIATTDNQAILDT
+2718 IIATTNNQVILDT
-2731 IEFLEAV
+2731 IESLEAV
-2738 GITNYVVA
+2738 GITNYVVV

-2753 NIRKLINDRN
+2753 NIRKLINDHN
-2763 NEDIAAKR
+2763 NIDIAAKR
-2771 LQTAMTKLEANEIQ
+2771 LQTAMTKLEANEVQ

-2850 TNLGRITTKSVSLTP
+2850 TNLGRVTTKSVSLTP

-2892 VKENARLYKFA
+2892 VKENARLDKFA

-3122 KMYFDNY
+3122 KMYFDSY

-3180 QLRASE
+3180 QLRTSE

-3197 SAISAI
+3197 SAISTI

-3227 LPYNETFTEKLRLLK
+3227 LPYNETFTEKLRSLK

-3247 AQIEDPNGRD
+3247 AQIEDSNGRD

-3398 LQYPETFETYRESAE
+3398 LQYPETSETYRESAE

-3449 TMAYGKYDETGVIDG
+3449 TMAYGKYDEAGVIDG

-3492 NEEQAQKWLDEHIS
+3492 NEEQAQKWLEEHIS
-3506 YINTVYYEAMY
+3506 YINTIYYEAMY

-3543 EYEPLAIWKQMV
+3543 EYEPLAIWRQMV

-3604 MNNYQQQLY
+3604 MNKYQQQLY
-3613 NEVDNLLNS
+3613 NEVDSLLNE

-3634 RGYLPNQAVEQPH
+3634 RGYLPNQAIEQPS
-3647 QGFTDYWQDFKRS
+3647 QGFADYWQDFKRS

-3688 LSEIKLLPIREKQEG
+3688 LSEVKLLPIREQQEG
-3703 ETTDEYLAY
+3703 ETKEEYLTY

-3843 SSKFMMLNVTGGI
+3843 SSKFMMLNITGGI

-3888 MQNIG
+3888 MQNVG

-3907 TNAVIR
+3907 TNAIIR

-4264 LMSETIQYTPWGIAN
+4264 LMSETIQYTPWGIVN

-4294 ASDNLKLLEA
+4294 AQDNLRLLGA
-4304 CCSYI
+4304 LCSYI

-4321 GTYSGEN
+4321 GSYSGEN
-4328 KLKVNIMK
+4328 KLVVNFFK
-4336 QIPLVNQIIKH
+4336 QVPLVNQIIKH
-4347 QRLGANNSYYKV
+4347 ERLGANNSYYKV

>member
-1 MRSTGIRQSSER
+1 M
-13 VVSDYSINIFDSVDN
+13 NLFDSIDN
-28 NAIFDTVSNYLINNI
+28 NAIFGNVSNNLINNI

-48 TPSNPK
+48 IPSNPK
-54 LDKLLELT
+54 LDKLLTLT

-73 ATIEDTSFREWYQE
+73 ATIEDNSFRDWYKE

-94 EESID
+94 DENID
-99 ANTVNAII
+99 TNTVNAII
-107 AYNNRKT
+107 AYNNRET
-114 INTQD
+114 INTKD
-119 YVQNVRTSRTGI
+119 YVQNVRTSRTGV

-144 ILSTIYLKS
+144 ILATIYLKS

-158 KALANRKRKGE
+158 KALANKKRKGE
-169 KEALKDKAGN
+169 NEVIKDKAGN

-342 SFKALNNYGNF
+342 SFKAINNYGNF
-353 SSVETMVES
+353 SSVEAMVES
-362 FHTIAERFKEVSH
+362 FHTIAARFKEVSH

-383 EDEANVQIRNK
+383 EDEANVQMRNK

-406 NEVIQSADGSNIVTK
+406 NEVVYSQDGSNVVTK

-463 STLNNSNTNEIQEIS
+463 STLKNSNTNEIQEIT
-478 EKLAAIFNKYNF
+478 EQIAAIFNKYNF

-500 IRSFGDSQLSNITS
+500 VRNFGDNQLSNIS
-514 LINDLLEF
+514 SIVDDLLEF
-522 NKVVANASNI
+522 NKVVGKATNL

-544 AGEYS
+544 AGEY
-549 KAKNDEEYT
+549 AKTKENEEYV

-576 IANRISDRFKDYQ
+576 IANRISNRFKDYQ

-623 NRYNDNPTANT
+623 NRYNDNPVSNT

-640 VKFTNIPQYQYSNIL
+640 VKFTNIPQYRYSNIL

-660 SNGKVIPGLLRLT
+660 SNGKIVPGLLRLT

-828 FENNNGETVLVRIIS
+828 FENNNGETVLVRVTS

-990 SRYNSETAKSVDMN
+990 SRYNSETAKNVDMN
-1004 WLFEGGDVFSLLY
+1004 WLFDGGDVFSLLY

-1053 INYRIQES
+1053 INYRIQEA

-1143 LGDITVAPNKTISI
+1143 LGNIVVSPNKTISV

-1168 IQSSGKVLDDL
+1168 VQSKGEVIEDL
-1179 KKQLDIANVSK
+1179 KKQLKIAKVSK
-1190 ETRAFILKQFS
+1190 ETEAFVLKQFA

-1209 AQSFITL
+1209 AQSLITL
-1216 DEFVRRMYLR
+1216 DEFVRRIYLR
-1226 GEYDSYKDL
+1226 GEYDNYKDL
-1235 IEALYDETKPIDNVK
+1235 IEALYDESKPIDNVK

-1295 NSELGALAKY
+1295 NSELGLLAKY

-1325 RVLEFWDSHG
+1325 RVLEFWDAHG
-1335 KFPSKDKLKQFNLD
+1335 KFPSKERLKRFNED
-1349 VQTKYKTGWYSNLY
+1349 IQTKYKTGWYSNLY

-1375 NKAGLQIVK
+1375 NKVGLQIVK

-1589 NAGLDTMI
+1589 NAGLDTII

-1693 TNSEFTKE
+1693 TSSEFTKE

-1712 TVRKANEEYDKFLT
+1712 TVLKANEEYDKFLI

-1738 TWAELPREIKDNLT
+1738 TWAGLPREIKDNLT

-1765 VDAIVSKMDFYK
+1765 VDAIVSKMDFYE

-1800 NEQREFYQNVKDNAE
+1800 NKQREFYQNVKDNAE

-1940 ASIGNKAK
+1940 ASISNKAK

-1970 KDAQAKLRKRF
+1970 KDAQRNLRKRF
-1981 RDVTRSGKEVMVDH
+1981 RDVTRKGKEVMVDH

-2100 TVGIPANSITK
+2100 SLSIPANSITK
-2111 KTRLKDVK
+2111 RTRLKDIK
-2119 AMLEARGITIN
+2119 SMLEAKGISIN

-2141 TELREHLKDDV
+2141 TELREHLKDNV
-2152 ESTSYNN
+2152 ENIDSTNA
-2159 TDNLIY
+2159 DNLIY

-2176 KEIGDQINTNMM
+2176 KEIGDQINANMM

-2213 IKNNNIARIK
+2213 IKKSNITRIK

-2335 TRSDNEFI
+2335 TRSDNGFI

-2469 KGGTVSKII
+2469 KGGTISKII

-2487 TGIDSDNGVSIA
+2487 TGIDSDNGVSTA

-2527 NDDKAIEKLRDLF
+2527 NDDNAIEKLRDLF

-2566 NRLGVGMLSFKEA
+2566 NRLGVGVLSFKEA
-2579 QERRMITGSE
+2579 QERKMITGSE
-2589 DNRKYRHYAKTNDNN
+2589 NNRKYRHYAKTNDNN

-2619 YMLPTNPLEQ
+2619 YTLPTNPLEQ

-2641 NRMYLPLDILEEV
+2641 NRMFLPLDILEEV
-2654 SIRQH
+2654 SINQY

-2674 IRKFVVLPKVFEVGA
+2674 IRKFVVLPKAFEAGA
-2689 SLLIEEAFPNS
+2689 NLLIEEAFPNS

-2705 PIKGQQIDTSRRY
+2705 PIKEQQVDTSRRY
-2718 IIATTDNQAILDT
+2718 IIATSDNQAILDT
-2731 IEFLEAV
+2731 IESLEAV

-2763 NEDIAAKR
+2763 NIDIAAKR
-2771 LQTAMTKLEANEIQ
+2771 LQTAMTKLEANEVQ

-2850 TNLGRITTKSVSLTP
+2850 TNLGRVTTKSVSLTP

-2892 VKENARLYKFA
+2892 VKENARLDKFA

-2918 EDILESALID
+2918 EDVLESALID

-3026 IVQEKWSITN
+3026 IVKEKWSITN

-3065 DYSIIEAIQPYNIDE
+3065 DYSIIEAIQPYDIDE
-3080 AYTVSETEE
+3080 AHNVSETEE

-3122 KMYFDNY
+3122 KMYFDSY

-3227 LPYNETFTEKLRLLK
+3227 LPYNETFTEKLRSLK

-3398 LQYPETFETYRESAE
+3398 LQYPETSETYRESAE

-3492 NEEQAQKWLDEHIS
+3492 NEEQAQKWLEEHIS

-3517 VAMNK
+3517 IAMNK

-3613 NEVDNLLNS
+3613 NKVDNLLNS

-3843 SSKFMMLNVTGGI
+3843 SSKFMMLNITGGI

-3888 MQNIG
+3888 IQNVG

-3907 TNAVIR
+3907 TNAIIR

-4172 PFKKYYELNDSNELQ
+4172 PFKKYYELNNDNELQ
-4187 AVRTLQGIAKGY
+4187 AIRTLQGIAKGY
-4199 ADFVANLTTYYNIL
+4199 ADFVGNLTTYYNIL

-4229 AITKA
+4229 GIVKA

-4264 LMSETIQYTPWGIAN
+4264 LMSETIQYTPWGMIN
-4279 EGKKLYSQ
+4279 EGQKLYSQ
-4287 PVAALSI
+4287 PVAAFSI
-4294 ASDNLKLLEA
+4294 AQDTLRLLGA

-4309 ITGNPDDLYYNS
+4309 VTGNSDDLYYSS
-4321 GTYSGEN
+4321 GSYSGEN
-4328 KLKVNIMK
+4328 KLAVNFFK
-4336 QIPLVNQIIKH
+4336 QVPLVNQIRKH
-4347 QRLGANNSYYKV
+4347 ERLGANNSYYKV

-4368 QVVANM
+4368 QVIANM
-4374 ITDEDEE
+4374 ITGEDEE

>member
-1 MRSTGIRQSSER
+1 
-13 VVSDYSINIFDSVDN
+13 
-28 NAIFDTVSNYLINNI
+28 
-43 KYMSC
+43 MSC

-107 AYNNRKT
+107 AYNNRET

-119 YVQNVRTSRTGI
+119 YVQNVRTSRTGV

-169 KEALKDKAGN
+169 KEVLKDKAGN
-179 ELSPQAAIKLT
+179 ELSPQAAVKLT

-204 KLTQEQKAYVGT
+204 KLTQEQKTYIGT

-238 SPEVV
+238 SPEVI

-252 TNEDFESNDDVKE
+252 TNEDYETNDDAKE
-265 DSEQNSRQ
+265 GSEQDSRQ
-273 DDQETIAALRA
+273 EDPETIASLRA
-284 DWSELSDQRKDI
+284 DWSELADQRKDI

-310 LPKTNSNSFINEQPD
+310 LPKTNSNSFINEKPD
-325 TSNNTYSGI
+325 TASDTYSGI
-334 AESATFSS
+334 AESAGFSS

-353 SSVETMVES
+353 SSVEAMVES
-362 FHTIAERFKEVSH
+362 FHTIAERFEEVSH

-406 NEVIQSADGSNIVTK
+406 NEVIQSADGSNVVTK

-436 NSFDSLIHNPSIMA
+436 NSFDSLVHNPSIM
-450 NDIAVLDELKNRL
+450 NGDVAVLEELKNKL

-490 GINRQGVVNY
+490 GINRQGVINY
-500 IRSFGDSQLSNITS
+500 IRSFGDSKLSNITS
-514 LINDLLEF
+514 LVNDLLEF

-549 KAKNDEEYT
+549 KAKNDEEYV

-660 SNGKVIPGLLRLT
+660 SNGKIIPGLLRLT

-751 VFNSYKLDYAGLFN
+751 VFNSYKLDYTGLFN
-765 TGNYRANY
+765 TN
-773 EGKMSYYYGNN
+773 
-784 KRQDVKSNSTLE
+784 
-796 AIKRGERTSTT
+796 
-807 RYESDGN
+807 
-814 IDYWKKIKVGDIVK
+814 GDIY
-828 FENNNGETVLVRIIS
+828 R
-843 PLKKLDN
+843 
-850 NIDVDIWSKKEG
+850 
-862 WNKEY
+862 
-867 FEREVRPRLNEA
+867 
-879 WQFEYELIN
+879 
-888 NTYSINHGHP
+888 GHP

-931 TIMSDENGKPKI
+931 TIVSDENGKPKI

-962 KGILDG
+962 KSILDSNG
-968 NGRPTGNVFKFR
+968 NPTGNVFKFR

-990 SRYNSETAKSVDMN
+990 SRYNSETAKRVDMN
-1004 WLFEGGDVFSLLY
+1004 WLFEEGNVFSLLY

-1036 RLTGELR
+1036 RLTGGLR

-1053 INYRIQES
+1053 INYRIQEAI
-1061 VAKYYSDKEFVDK
+1061 AKYSSDKEFVDK

-1168 IQSSGKVLDDL
+1168 VQSSGKVLDDL

-1335 KFPSKDKLKQFNLD
+1335 KFPSKEKLKQFNLD

-1417 AASRIGVSI
+1417 AASRIGVEI
-1426 DARGNVV
+1426 DAKGNVV
-1433 YEEGKVKI
+1433 YEGNQAKI
-1441 DNNQF
+1441 DNNKF
-1446 IALIKD
+1446 ISLIKD

-1490 NIVNSIFTNRVTRQ
+1490 NIVNSIFTNRITRQ
-1504 VLPGFHASQVSDV
+1504 VLPGFHASQVSDI
-1517 GITALSGR
+1517 GMTELSGR
-1525 TDLRDLMQSK
+1525 SDLRDLMQSR

-1563 KWMVKAYNTYDNEGN
+1563 KWMVKAYNTYDAEGN
-1578 LVHEVTLEDLQ
+1578 LVNEVTLEDLQ
-1589 NAGLDTMI
+1589 SAGLDTMI

-1603 EGKQSIAVMK
+1603 EGKQSVAVMK

-1652 YFDRNGKP
+1652 TFDKNGKP
-1660 HKVEYIDGEDE
+1660 QKVEYIEGEDDAA
-1671 VSTYRRYIG
+1671 VDRRYNNYLFNNLSKENIQDARD
-1680 YINSLIDKETRKA
+1680 IAIDLSQEGLSYAEAYESAITKYAEQGGLY
-1693 TNSEFTKE
+1693 SKE
-1701 EFKEARKAARE
+1701 EF
-1712 TVRKANEEYDKFLT
+1712 
-1726 DQVRDLIAETDE
+1726 
-1738 TWAELPREIKDNLT
+1738 
-1752 ITFKS
+1752 S
-1757 KELKFGER
+1757 K
-1765 VDAIVSKMDFYK
+1765 
-1777 SEYANDE
+1777 
-1784 YVAKFAQQ
+1784 
-1792 YRNIQSVI
+1792 
-1800 NEQREFYQNVKDNAE
+1800 
-1815 QLAIDYADETRR
+1815 
-1827 ARLEQTIQ
+1827 
-1835 ARAEIVGA
+1835 
-1843 MSLEEFSQLTVAQQ
+1843 LTVAQQ

-1867 VDTFIN
+1867 VDTFIK

-1887 SNFEDIKAAKSNIFE
+1887 SNFEDIKAAKANIFE

-1940 ASIGNKAK
+1940 ASISNKAK
-1948 TIIDGAHGGFRFVY
+1948 TIVDGAHGGFRFTY
-1962 TYNTEKEA
+1962 TYSTEKEA
-1970 KDAQAKLRKRF
+1970 KDAQSKLRKRF
-1981 RDVTRSGKEVMVDH
+1981 RDVTRKGKEVTVDH

-2055 SILFVNQ
+2055 SILFINQ

-2093 MYIRLAK
+2093 MYVRLAK
-2100 TVGIPANSITK
+2100 AVGIPANSITK

-2119 AMLEARGITIN
+2119 KMLESRGIEIN
-2130 EDELLEEGIRV
+2130 EDELLEEGIKV

-2176 KEIGDQINTNMM
+2176 KEIGDQINSNMM

-2208 NRITD
+2208 NRIND
-2213 IKNNNIARIK
+2213 IKENNVGRIK
-2223 KGNPVLKAVTEE
+2223 KGQPVLKAVTEE

-2246 KISFNTIN
+2246 KTNFNTIN
-2254 DINQDD
+2254 DINQDEL
-2260 SESAYP
+2260 ESAYP

-2302 FDVRNLQT
+2302 FGIRNLQT

-2343 PSYNLNL
+2343 PSYNINL

-2355 NTRARLYG
+2355 DTRARLYG
-2363 YTDVVGSFDMSD
+2363 YTDIVGSFDMSD

-2388 PANKVV
+2388 PANKVA

-2400 SDDNLF
+2400 SDNNLF

-2414 GRRNSYDRISIID
+2414 GRRNSYDRITIVD

-2442 WHSNNPFVKLTAMDL
+2442 WHNNNPFIKLAIMDL
-2457 VRYSM
+2457 IRYSM

-2487 TGIDSDNGVSIA
+2487 TGIDSDNGVSSA

-2504 DSDKAIN
+2504 DSDRAIN
-2511 SMIQYGSETG
+2511 SMIQYGSEIG
-2521 TYERLS
+2521 TYERAS
-2527 NDDKAIEKLRDLF
+2527 NDAATIEKLRDLF
-2540 FRTNPNNPDVLTFE
+2540 FRTNPNNPDVLVFE

-2560 SNKIVF
+2560 SNKITF
-2566 NRLGVGMLSFKEA
+2566 NRLGVGKLSFKEA
-2579 QERRMITGSE
+2579 QERGMITGSE
-2589 DNRKYRHYAKTNDNN
+2589 NNRRYRHYAKTNDNN
-2604 KVLRL
+2604 KTLRL
-2609 YKLVYDNDVV
+2609 YKLVYYNDTV

-2641 NRMYLPLDILEEV
+2641 NRMFLPLDILEDV
-2654 SIRQH
+2654 SINQY
-2659 DPAFISSINIAMNSD
+2659 DAAFISSVNIGITSD
-2674 IRKFVVLPKVFEVGA
+2674 TRKFMVLPTVFERGA
-2689 SLLIEEAFPNS
+2689 DTLIEEVFPNS
-2700 TVLTS
+2700 IVLTS
-2705 PIKGQQIDTSRRY
+2705 PIKEQQIDTSRKY
-2718 IIATTDNQAILDT
+2718 IVAITDNNILLET
-2731 IEFLEAV
+2731 IESLDAAGV
-2738 GITNYVVA
+2738 HDYVVA
-2746 APNMNYG
+2746 APNMNYN
-2753 NIRKLINDRN
+2753 NIRRIINERN
-2763 NEDIAAKR
+2763 NADIAAKR
-2771 LQTAMTKLEANEIQ
+2771 LQAAMTKLDANEVQ
-2785 LRKKKSDNS
+2785 LRKKKPDNS

-2802 KASINQTIEDV
+2802 KASINQTINDV

-2825 TVVDNTGFRAGGYF
+2825 TVIDNTGFRPNGYF

-2850 TNLGRITTKSVSLTP
+2850 TNLGRITTKSVNLAP
-2865 DYMYSKKVTINSV
+2865 DYSYSRKTIINSV
-2878 SQLQFPRRNAITQV
+2878 SQLEFPRRNALTQV
-2892 VKENARLYKFA
+2892 VKENSRLDKFA
-2903 NNNIIRVQTEDNFIN
+2903 NNNIIRVQTEENFIN
-2918 EDILESALID
+2918 EDVLESALVD
-2928 NDKEINDYI
+2928 NDREINEYI

-2950 VEEAALNDAFRSFTA
+2950 VEEAALNDAFRSFAA

-2978 NLREQALRIIN
+2978 NLREQALKIIN

-3004 NFFTTYVTNP
+3004 NFYTTYVTNP

-3026 IVQEKWSITN
+3026 IVMEKWGITN

-3050 TRYEMFLDDINRFVE
+3050 TRYEMFLDNINRFVE
-3065 DYSIIEAIQPYNIDE
+3065 DYSIIEAIQPYDIDE
-3080 AYTVSETEE
+3080 AHSVSETEE

-3122 KMYFDNY
+3122 KMYFDSY

-3186 IEARDKKIAFT
+3186 ISARDKKIAFT
-3197 SAISAI
+3197 TAISTI
-3203 IEDAKNNGIDVSLN
+3203 IEDAKNNGINVSLN

-3227 LPYNETFTEKLRLLK
+3227 LPYNESFTDKLRSLK

-3247 AQIEDPNGRD
+3247 AQIDDPNGRD

-3279 YVKEMYQEYY
+3279 YNKKFYQDYY
-3289 NTNQLL
+3289 NMNQIL
-3295 NKYPETYVKLMK
+3295 NKYPQTYVKLMK
-3307 LLHEEGDILSTMID
+3307 ILHEEGDILSTMID
-3321 NDYSTLTVQNERRL
+3321 NDYSTLTVQNARRL
-3335 NEIQSELTE
+3335 EELRHELAE
-3344 MRAVIDVD
+3344 MRATIDMD
-3352 GNYKENYYE
+3352 GNYKENYQE
-3361 ANAVNNYLLSR
+3361 ANAVNNYLSRR

-3379 KENRPKDAFTIRYK
+3379 KESKPKDAFTIRYK

-3398 LQYPETFETYRESAE
+3398 LQYPETSETYRESVE

-3435 MDTRAGNPFDSFVR
+3435 MDTRLGNPFDSFVR
-3449 TMAYGKYDETGVIDG
+3449 TMAYGKYDSEGVIDG
-3464 TKFTEVQIANLKK
+3464 TKFTDVQIANLKK

-3492 NEEQAQKWLDEHIS
+3492 NEQKAQEWLDNHVS

-3522 MGKVVFDKWY
+3522 MGKEVFDKWY
-3532 NENHVLNPITK
+3532 IDNHVVNPITK
-3543 EYEPLAIWKQMV
+3543 EYEPLPIWRQMV

-3561 NMEYSPKYKWLETK
+3561 NMEYSAKYKWLETK
-3575 VKDKYK
+3575 VKEQYK

-3613 NEVDNLLNS
+3613 NEVDSLLNE
-3622 LVKDKRSRAYIN
+3622 LVKDKRSRTYIN
-3634 RGYLPNQAVEQPH
+3634 RGYLPNQAVEQPS

-3660 HGWYDTPNKS
+3660 HGWYNTPNKS

-3688 LSEIKLLPIREKQEG
+3688 LSEVKLLPIREQQEG
-3703 ETTDEYLAY
+3703 ETKEEYLTY

-3843 SSKFMMLNVTGGI
+3843 SSKFMMLNITGGI

-3967 AVNGKN
+3967 NVDGKN
-3973 KVMSFEQFAMG
+3973 KIMSFEQYAMN

-3994 RKNNPELVTKYET
+3994 RKNSPELVSKYET
-4007 FRDKVLES
+4007 FKDKVLES
-4015 YIEKERYVKFKADI
+4015 YVEKERYVKFKADI

-4035 SVPKE
+4035 SIPKE
-4040 IREEFKAT
+4040 LRQEFKTT

-4054 EERTKF
+4054 EERIKF
-4060 ENHPSFRESL
+4060 EQHPSFRESL

-4079 KPDSGLTNDDIAAFR
+4079 KKDSGLTNDDIAAFR

-4133 PGFQKRFGYRLGH
+4133 PGYQKRFGYRLGH

-4264 LMSETIQYTPWGIAN
+4264 LMSETIQYTPWGIVN

-4294 ASDNLKLLEA
+4294 AQDNLRLLGA
-4304 CCSYI
+4304 LCSYI

-4321 GTYSGEN
+4321 GSYSGEN
-4328 KLKVNIMK
+4328 KLVVNFFK
-4336 QIPLVNQIIKH
+4336 QVPLVNQIIKH
-4347 QRLGANNSYYKV
+4347 ERLGANNSYYKV

>member
-1 MRSTGIRQSSER
+1 
-13 VVSDYSINIFDSVDN
+13 
-28 NAIFDTVSNYLINNI
+28 
-43 KYMSC
+43 MSC

-107 AYNNRKT
+107 AYNNRET

-119 YVQNVRTSRTGI
+119 YVQNVRTSRTGV

-169 KEALKDKAGN
+169 KEVLKDKAGN
-179 ELSPQAAIKLT
+179 ELSPQAAVKLT

-204 KLTQEQKAYVGT
+204 KLTQEQKTYIGT

-238 SPEVV
+238 SPEVI

-252 TNEDFESNDDVKE
+252 TNEDYETNDDAKE
-265 DSEQNSRQ
+265 GSEQDGRQ
-273 DDQETIAALRA
+273 EDPETIASLRA
-284 DWSELSDQRKDI
+284 DWSELADQRKDI

-310 LPKTNSNSFINEQPD
+310 LPKTNSNSFINEKPD
-325 TSNNTYSGI
+325 TASDTYSGI
-334 AESATFSS
+334 AESAGFSS

-353 SSVETMVES
+353 SSVEAMVES
-362 FHTIAERFKEVSH
+362 FHTIAARFKEVSH

-383 EDEANVQIRNK
+383 EDEANVQMRNK

-406 NEVIQSADGSNIVTK
+406 NEVVYSQDGSNVVTK

-463 STLNNSNTNEIQEIS
+463 STLKNSNTNEIQEIT
-478 EKLAAIFNKYNF
+478 EQIAAIFNKYNF

-500 IRSFGDSQLSNITS
+500 VRNFGDNQLSNIS
-514 LINDLLEF
+514 SIVDDLLEF

-549 KAKNDEEYT
+549 KAKNDEEYV

-660 SNGKVIPGLLRLT
+660 SNGKIIPGLLRLT

-726 NYEMAKGVK
+726 NYEMTKGVK

-751 VFNSYKLDYAGLFN
+751 VFNSYKLDYTGLFN
-765 TGNYRANY
+765 TN
-773 EGKMSYYYGNN
+773 
-784 KRQDVKSNSTLE
+784 
-796 AIKRGERTSTT
+796 
-807 RYESDGN
+807 
-814 IDYWKKIKVGDIVK
+814 GDIY
-828 FENNNGETVLVRIIS
+828 R
-843 PLKKLDN
+843 
-850 NIDVDIWSKKEG
+850 
-862 WNKEY
+862 
-867 FEREVRPRLNEA
+867 
-879 WQFEYELIN
+879 
-888 NTYSINHGHP
+888 GHP

-931 TIMSDENGKPKI
+931 TIVSDENGKPKI

-962 KGILDG
+962 KSILDSNG
-968 NGRPTGNVFKFR
+968 NPTGNVFKFR

-990 SRYNSETAKSVDMN
+990 SRYNSETAKRVDMN
-1004 WLFEGGDVFSLLY
+1004 WLFEEGNVFSLLY

-1036 RLTGELR
+1036 RLTGGLR

-1053 INYRIQES
+1053 INYRIQEAI
-1061 VAKYYSDKEFVDK
+1061 AKYSSDKEFVDK

-1168 IQSSGKVLDDL
+1168 VQSSGKVLDDL

-1335 KFPSKDKLKQFNLD
+1335 KFPSKERLKQFNLD
-1349 VQTKYKTGWYSNLY
+1349 IQTKYKTGWYSNLY

-1417 AASRIGVSI
+1417 AASRIGVEI
-1426 DARGNVV
+1426 DAKGNVV
-1433 YEEGKVKI
+1433 YEGNQAKI
-1441 DNNQF
+1441 DNNKF
-1446 IALIKD
+1446 ISLIKD

-1490 NIVNSIFTNRVTRQ
+1490 NIVNSIFTNRITRQ
-1504 VLPGFHASQVSDV
+1504 VLPGFHASQVSDI
-1517 GITALSGR
+1517 GMTELSGR
-1525 TDLRDLMQSK
+1525 SDLRDLMQSR

-1563 KWMVKAYNTYDNEGN
+1563 KWMVKAYNTYDAEGN
-1578 LVHEVTLEDLQ
+1578 LIKEVTLKDLQ
-1589 NAGLDTMI
+1589 SAGLDTMI

-1603 EGKQSIAVMK
+1603 EGKQSVAVMK

-1652 YFDRNGKP
+1652 TFDKNGKP
-1660 HKVEYIDGEDE
+1660 QKVEYIEGEDDAA
-1671 VSTYRRYIG
+1671 VDRRYNNYLFNNLSKENIQDARD
-1680 YINSLIDKETRKA
+1680 IAIDLSQEGLSYAEAYESAITKYAEQGGLY
-1693 TNSEFTKE
+1693 SKE
-1701 EFKEARKAARE
+1701 EF
-1712 TVRKANEEYDKFLT
+1712 
-1726 DQVRDLIAETDE
+1726 
-1738 TWAELPREIKDNLT
+1738 
-1752 ITFKS
+1752 S
-1757 KELKFGER
+1757 K
-1765 VDAIVSKMDFYK
+1765 
-1777 SEYANDE
+1777 
-1784 YVAKFAQQ
+1784 
-1792 YRNIQSVI
+1792 
-1800 NEQREFYQNVKDNAE
+1800 
-1815 QLAIDYADETRR
+1815 
-1827 ARLEQTIQ
+1827 
-1835 ARAEIVGA
+1835 
-1843 MSLEEFSQLTVAQQ
+1843 LTVAQQ

-1867 VDTFIN
+1867 VDTFIK

-1887 SNFEDIKAAKSNIFE
+1887 SNFEDIKAAKANIFE

-1940 ASIGNKAK
+1940 ASISNKAK
-1948 TIIDGAHGGFRFVY
+1948 TIVDGAHGGFRFTY
-1962 TYNTEKEA
+1962 TYSTEKEA
-1970 KDAQAKLRKRF
+1970 KDAQSKLRKRF
-1981 RDVTRSGKEVMVDH
+1981 RDVTRKGKEVTVDH

-2055 SILFVNQ
+2055 SILFINQ

-2093 MYIRLAK
+2093 MYVRLAK
-2100 TVGIPANSITK
+2100 AVGIPANNITK

-2119 AMLEARGITIN
+2119 KMLESRGIEIN
-2130 EDELLEEGIRV
+2130 EDELLEEGIKV

-2176 KEIGDQINTNMM
+2176 KEIGDQINSNMM

-2208 NRITD
+2208 NRIND
-2213 IKNNNIARIK
+2213 IKENNVGRIK
-2223 KGNPVLKAVTEE
+2223 KGQPVLKAVTEE

-2246 KISFNTIN
+2246 KTNFNTIN
-2254 DINQDD
+2254 DINQDEL
-2260 SESAYP
+2260 ESAYS

-2302 FDVRNLQT
+2302 FGIRNLQT

-2343 PSYNLNL
+2343 PSYNINL

-2355 NTRARLYG
+2355 DTRARLYG
-2363 YTDVVGSFDMSD
+2363 YTDIVGSFDMSD

-2388 PANKVV
+2388 PANKVA

-2400 SDDNLF
+2400 SDNNLF

-2414 GRRNSYDRISIID
+2414 GRRNSYDRISIVD

-2442 WHSNNPFVKLTAMDL
+2442 WHSNNPFIKLTAMDL
-2457 VRYSM
+2457 IRYSM

-2469 KGGTVSKII
+2469 KGGTISKII

-2487 TGIDSDNGVSIA
+2487 TGIDSNNGVSSA

-2504 DSDKAIN
+2504 DADRAIN
-2511 SMIQYGSETG
+2511 SMIQYSSESG
-2521 TYERLS
+2521 TYERAS

-2560 SNKIVF
+2560 SNKITF
-2566 NRLGVGMLSFKEA
+2566 NRLGVGILSFKEA
-2579 QERRMITGSE
+2579 QERGMITGSE
-2589 DNRKYRHYAKTNDNN
+2589 DNRRYRHYAKTNDNN
-2604 KVLRL
+2604 KTLRL
-2609 YKLVYDNDVV
+2609 YKLVYDRDVV

-2641 NRMYLPLDILEEV
+2641 NRMFLPLDILEEV
-2654 SIRQH
+2654 SINQY
-2659 DPAFISSINIAMNSD
+2659 DPAFISSVNIAMNSD
-2674 IRKFVVLPKVFEVGA
+2674 IRKFVVLPKAFEAGA
-2689 SLLIEEAFPNS
+2689 NLLIEEAFPNS

-2705 PIKGQQIDTSRRY
+2705 PIKEQRIDVSRRY
-2718 IIATTDNQAILDT
+2718 IIASTDNQVILDT
-2731 IEFLEAV
+2731 IESLEAA
-2738 GITNYVVA
+2738 GITNYVVV

-2753 NIRKLINDRN
+2753 NIRRIINERN
-2763 NEDIAAKR
+2763 NADIAAKR
-2771 LQTAMTKLEANEIQ
+2771 LQAAMTKLDTNEVQ
-2785 LRKKKSDNS
+2785 LRKKKPDNS

-2802 KASINQTIEDV
+2802 KASINQTINDV

-2825 TVVDNTGFRAGGYF
+2825 TVIDNTGFRPNGYF

-2850 TNLGRITTKSVSLTP
+2850 TNLGRITTKSVNLAP
-2865 DYMYSKKVTINSV
+2865 DYSYSRKTIINSV
-2878 SQLQFPRRNAITQV
+2878 SQLEFPRRNALTQV
-2892 VKENARLYKFA
+2892 VKENSRLDKFA
-2903 NNNIIRVQTEDNFIN
+2903 NNNIIRVQTEENFIN
-2918 EDILESALID
+2918 EDVLESALVD
-2928 NDKEINDYI
+2928 NDREINEYI

-2950 VEEAALNDAFRSFTA
+2950 VEEAALNDAFRSFAA

-2978 NLREQALRIIN
+2978 NLREQALKIIN

-3004 NFFTTYVTNP
+3004 NFYTTYVTNP

-3026 IVQEKWSITN
+3026 IVMEKWGITN

-3050 TRYEMFLDDINRFVE
+3050 TRYEMFLDNINRFVE
-3065 DYSIIEAIQPYNIDE
+3065 DYSIIEAIQPYDIDE
-3080 AYTVSETEE
+3080 AHSVSETEE

-3122 KMYFDNY
+3122 KMYFDSY

-3186 IEARDKKIAFT
+3186 ISARDKKIAFT
-3197 SAISAI
+3197 TAISTI
-3203 IEDAKNNGIDVSLN
+3203 IEDAKNNGINVSLN

-3227 LPYNETFTEKLRLLK
+3227 LPYNESFTDKLRSLK

-3247 AQIEDPNGRD
+3247 AQIDDPNGRD

-3279 YVKEMYQEYY
+3279 YNKKFYQDYY
-3289 NTNQLL
+3289 NMNQIL
-3295 NKYPETYVKLMK
+3295 NKYPQTYVKLMK
-3307 LLHEEGDILSTMID
+3307 ILHEEGDILSTMID
-3321 NDYSTLTVQNERRL
+3321 NDYSTLTVQNARRL
-3335 NEIQSELTE
+3335 ETLRDELAE
-3344 MRAVIDVD
+3344 MRATIDMD
-3352 GNYKENYYE
+3352 GNYKENYQE
-3361 ANAVNNYLLSR
+3361 ANAVNNYLSRR

-3379 KENRPKDAFTIRYK
+3379 KESKPKDAFTIRYK

-3398 LQYPETFETYRESAE
+3398 LQYPETSETYRESVE

-3435 MDTRAGNPFDSFVR
+3435 MDTRLGNPFDSFVR
-3449 TMAYGKYDETGVIDG
+3449 TMAYGKYDSEGVIDG
-3464 TKFTEVQIANLKK
+3464 TKFTDVQIANLKK

-3492 NEEQAQKWLDEHIS
+3492 NEQKAQEWLDNHVS

-3522 MGKVVFDKWY
+3522 MGKEVFDKWY
-3532 NENHVLNPITK
+3532 IDNHVVNPITK
-3543 EYEPLAIWKQMV
+3543 EYEPLPIWRQMV

-3561 NMEYSPKYKWLETK
+3561 NMEYSAKYKWLETK
-3575 VKDKYK
+3575 VKEQYK

-3613 NEVDNLLNS
+3613 NEVDSLLNE
-3622 LVKDKRSRAYIN
+3622 LVKDKRSRTYIN
-3634 RGYLPNQAVEQPH
+3634 RGYLPNQAVEQPS

-3660 HGWYDTPNKS
+3660 HGWYNTPNKS

-3688 LSEIKLLPIREKQEG
+3688 LSEVKLLPIREQQEG
-3703 ETTDEYLAY
+3703 ETKEEYLTY

-3843 SSKFMMLNVTGGI
+3843 SSKFMMLNITGGI

-3967 AVNGKN
+3967 NIDGKN
-3973 KVMSFEQFAMG
+3973 KIMSFEQYAMN

-3994 RKNNPELVTKYET
+3994 RKNSPELVSKYET
-4007 FRDKVLES
+4007 FKDKVLES
-4015 YIEKERYVKFKADI
+4015 YVEKERYVKFKADI

-4035 SVPKE
+4035 SIPKE
-4040 IREEFKAT
+4040 LRQEFKTT

-4054 EERTKF
+4054 EERIKF
-4060 ENHPSFRESL
+4060 EQHPSFRESL

-4079 KPDSGLTNDDIAAFR
+4079 KKDSGLTNDDIAAFR

-4133 PGFQKRFGYRLGH
+4133 PGYQKRFGYRLGH

-4264 LMSETIQYTPWGIAN
+4264 LMSETIQYTPWGMIN
-4279 EGKKLYSQ
+4279 EGQKLYSQ

-4309 ITGNPDDLYYNS
+4309 VTGNPDDLYYNS

-4336 QIPLVNQIIKH
+4336 QIPLLNQINKH

-4368 QVVANM
+4368 QIVANM